1 MDRDDDKKELE
12 QQPLDQE
19 DDTAP
24 IDEQHPAPTT
34 EGEEQAEELR
44 YEATHDSHGNY
55 VLSGMY
61 RSWFISYASYVILE
75 RAVPYISDGLKP
87 VQRRILFTM
96 SQMEDRLIKVANIVG
111 QTMQLHP
118 HGDASIG
125 DALVQLGQRGLLIEC
140 QGNWGN
146 LLTGDGAAA
155 PRYIEA
161 RLTPLAKRV
170 LFSPKITDY
179 ILSYDGAN
187 MEPVHLPV
195 KFPLLLAQGA
205 EGIAVGLSSKILPHN
220 VGELLEA
227 CVSYLKGEPYQLY
240 PDFPTGGLID
250 VSKYNGGERGG
261 QVKVRARI
269 EKVDSH
275 TLAITEL
282 PYSTTTGTLIDSIL
296 KANETGKIKIKK
308 INDKTAAEA
317 NIEIQL
323 PGGVSPDKTID
334 ALYAFTSCEVSIS
347 PNCCVV
353 RDDHP
358 EFLTVSEVLA
368 DGCERTM
375 DYLRRELEIRLG
387 ELEEQHLMESLEQLF
402 ITRRIY
408 KDREFEESKSVP
420 EVIGHIRNRLED
432 VLDSFI
438 RPVTDDDLKHLLELK
453 MARILKFNK
462 EKSDTSIARL
472 EEEMADTKRRLG
484 DVRSEAIAWY
494 GSLYEDFGKKYPRK
508 TRICSFD
515 DIEAAKVAVKSEKLY
530 VDRKEGFIGT
540 GLKKAE
546 YVGDVSDIDDVI
558 VFLRSGV
565 YFITKVADK
574 SFVGKDII
582 HVARWVRGDERTIYN
597 VVYRDGKEGTSFIK
611 RFAVKTAI
619 RDREYDLTRGKPDSK
634 VLYFTANPNGEAEVI
649 KTVLRPSAK
658 KRRRKSGLI
667 FETDFADQLIKGRQ
681 ARGNILTKEPVFRI
695 SLKEEGKSTLG
706 GRDVWFDRDVF
717 RINYDERGDYL
728 GEFMGDDQ
736 ILVIL
741 EDGTV
746 YLTDFSESNHFE
758 RNILVIEQYDP
769 EKVWT
774 LAYFNSKEG
783 YTYLKRFLLEEEKL
797 RRKDTILTNEE
808 DTVILITDEPYARVE
823 VQYEDDTTEEIEAE
837 DFIGVKGVRA
847 KGKRISTNPVRQVTE
862 LEPLRQPEETDEGED
877 PEEDT
882 DEKTDEAT
890 ARAEEEA
897 RVIEEV
903 TRQQRLRFEDDDED
917 E

>member
-1 MDRDDDKKELE
+1 MT
-12 QQPLDQE
+12 
-19 DDTAP
+19 DT
-24 IDEQHPAPTT
+24 E
-34 EGEEQAEELR
+34 EELTPTEEGAPLADDVR
-44 YEATHDSHGNY
+44 YGRTHDSHGNY

-87 VQRRILFTM
+87 VQRRILYTM

-125 DALVQLGQRGLLIEC
+125 DALVQLGQRQLLIEC

-179 ILSYDGAN
+179 VPSYDGAN
-187 MEPVHLPV
+187 QEPVNLPV

-205 EGIAVGLSSKILPHN
+205 EGIAVGLSCKILPHN
-220 VGELLEA
+220 VGELLQA
-227 CVSYLKGEPYQLY
+227 CVSYLRGEPYELY
-240 PDFPTGGLID
+240 PDFPTGGLVD
-250 VSKYNGGERGG
+250 VAKYSDGERGG

-282 PYSTTTGTLIDSIL
+282 PYSSTTGSLIDSIL

-323 PGGVSPDKTID
+323 PSGVSPDKTID
-334 ALYAFTSCEVSIS
+334 ALYAFTGCEISIS

-375 DYLRRELEIRLG
+375 GYIRAELGIRLS
-387 ELEEQHLMESLEQLF
+387 ELQEQHLLESLEQLF

-408 KDREFEESKSVP
+408 KDKDFEEAKSVP
-420 EVIGHIRNRLED
+420 EVVAHIRSRLED
-432 VLDSFI
+432 ALETFF
-438 RPVTDDDLKHLLELK
+438 RPVTDEDLKHLLELK

-462 EKSDTSIARL
+462 EKSDASIARL
-472 EEEMADTKRRLG
+472 MDEMADTERRLG
-484 DVRSEAIAWY
+484 DVRSEAISWY
-494 GSLYEDFGKKYPRK
+494 ETLYEDFGKQYPRR
-508 TRICSFD
+508 TTIRSFD

-546 YVGDVSDIDDVI
+546 YVSDVSDIDDVI

-565 YFITKVADK
+565 YFITKVSEK

-597 VVYRDGKEGTSFIK
+597 AVYRDGKEGTAFIK
-611 RFAVKTAI
+611 RFAVTTAI
-619 RDREYDLTRGKPDSK
+619 RDREYDLTRGKPESK

-667 FETDFADQLIKGRQ
+667 FETDFADLLIKGRQ

-717 RINYDERGDYL
+717 RLNYDDRGDYL
-728 GEFMGDDQ
+728 GEFMGDDK
-736 ILVIL
+736 ILVVL

-746 YLTDFSESNHFE
+746 YLTDFSDSNHFE
-758 RNILVIEQYDP
+758 RNLLVIEQYDP

-774 LAYFNSKEG
+774 LVYHNSKEG
-783 YTYLKRFLLEEEKL
+783 FTYMKRFLLEEDKL
-797 RRKDTILTNEE
+797 RKKDTILTNPD
-808 DTVILITDEPYARVE
+808 DTLLLLSDEPYARVE
-823 VQYEDDTTEEIEAE
+823 VVYEDGTTEEVEAE
-837 DFIGVKGVRA
+837 DFIAVKGVRA
-847 KGKRISTNPVRQVTE
+847 KGKRISTGTTTEVHE
-862 LEPLRQPEETDEGED
+862 LEPLKQPEDEAD
-877 PEEDT
+877 DDSDEEDT
-882 DEKTDEAT
+882 PDEEVESDMDD
-890 ARAEEEA
+890 RAEEEA
-897 RVIEEV
+897 QVIEEV
-903 TRQQRLRFEDDDED
+903 TRQQRLTFRDDDE

>member
-1 MDRDDDKKELE
+1 MDREEK
-12 QQPLDQE
+12 
-19 DDTAP
+19 
-24 IDEQHPAPTT
+24 
-34 EGEEQAEELR
+34 GEERADHLTDTEEELTPTEEEASLADDVR
-44 YEATHDSHGNY
+44 YGRTHDSHGNY

-87 VQRRILFTM
+87 VQRRILYTM

-125 DALVQLGQRGLLIEC
+125 DALVQLGQRRLLIEC

-179 ILSYDGAN
+179 VPSYDGAN
-187 MEPVHLPV
+187 EEPVNLPV

-205 EGIAVGLSSKILPHN
+205 EGIAVGLSCKILPHN
-220 VGELLEA
+220 VGELLQA
-227 CVSYLKGEPYQLY
+227 CVSYLRGEPYELY
-240 PDFPTGGLID
+240 PDFPTGGLVD
-250 VSKYNGGERGG
+250 VAKYSDGERGG

-282 PYSTTTGTLIDSIL
+282 PYSTTTGSLIDSIL

-334 ALYAFTSCEVSIS
+334 ALYAFTGCEISIS

-375 DYLRRELEIRLG
+375 GYIRAELGIRLS
-387 ELEEQHLMESLEQLF
+387 ELQEQHLLESLEQLF

-408 KDREFEESKSVP
+408 KDKDFEEAKSVP
-420 EVIGHIRNRLED
+420 EVVAHIRGRLED
-432 VLDSFI
+432 VLESFF
-438 RPVTDDDLKHLLELK
+438 RPVTDEDLKHLLELK

-462 EKSDTSIARL
+462 EKSDASIAHL
-472 EEEMADTKRRLG
+472 MDEMADTERRLG
-484 DVRSEAIAWY
+484 DVRSEAISWY
-494 GSLYEDFGKKYPRK
+494 ETLYEDFGRQYPRR
-508 TRICSFD
+508 TTIRSFD

-565 YFITKVADK
+565 YFITKVSEK

-597 VVYRDGKEGTSFIK
+597 VVYRDGKEGTAFIK
-611 RFAVKTAI
+611 RFAVTSVI
-619 RDREYDLTRGKPDSK
+619 RDREYDLTRGKAESK

-667 FETDFADQLIKGRQ
+667 FETDFADLLIKGRQ

-717 RINYDERGDYL
+717 RLNYDDRGDYL
-728 GEFMGDDQ
+728 GEFMGDDK
-736 ILVIL
+736 ILVVL

-746 YLTDFSESNHFE
+746 YLTDFSDSNHFE
-758 RNILVIEQYDP
+758 RNLLVIEQYDP

-774 LAYFNSKEG
+774 LVYHNSKEG
-783 YTYLKRFLLEEEKL
+783 FTYLKRFLLEEDKL
-797 RRKDTILTNEE
+797 RKKDTILTNPD
-808 DTVILITDEPYARVE
+808 DTLLLLSDEPYARVE
-823 VQYEDDTTEEIEAE
+823 VVYEDETTEEVEAE
-837 DFIGVKGVRA
+837 DFIAVKGVRA
-847 KGKRISTNPVRQVTE
+847 KGKRISTGTVTEVHE
-862 LEPLRQPEETDEGED
+862 LEPLKQPEDEGD
-877 PEEDT
+877 DDSDEEDT
-882 DEKTDEAT
+882 PDEEVESDMDD
-890 ARAEEEA
+890 RAEEEA
-897 RVIEEV
+897 QVIEEV
-903 TRQQRLRFEDDDED
+903 TRQQRLTFRDDDE

>member
-1 MDRDDDKKELE
+1 MDREEK
-12 QQPLDQE
+12 
-19 DDTAP
+19 
-24 IDEQHPAPTT
+24 
-34 EGEEQAEELR
+34 GEERADHLTDTEEGLTPPEEGAPLADDVR
-44 YEATHDSHGNY
+44 YGRTHDSHGNY

-87 VQRRILFTM
+87 VQRRILYTM

-125 DALVQLGQRGLLIEC
+125 DALVQLGQRQLLIEC

-179 ILSYDGAN
+179 VPSYDGAN
-187 MEPVHLPV
+187 EEPVNLPV

-205 EGIAVGLSSKILPHN
+205 EGIAVGLSCKILPHN
-220 VGELLEA
+220 VGELLQA
-227 CVSYLKGEPYQLY
+227 CVSYLRGEPYELY
-240 PDFPTGGLID
+240 PDFPTGGLVD
-250 VSKYNGGERGG
+250 VAKYSDGERGG

-282 PYSTTTGTLIDSIL
+282 PYSSTTGSLIDSIL

-323 PGGVSPDKTID
+323 PSGVSPDKTID
-334 ALYAFTSCEVSIS
+334 ALYAFTGCEISIS

-375 DYLRRELEIRLG
+375 GYIRAELGIRLS
-387 ELEEQHLMESLEQLF
+387 ELQEQHLLESLEQLF

-408 KDREFEESKSVP
+408 KDKDFEEAKSVP
-420 EVIGHIRNRLED
+420 EVVAHIRSRLED
-432 VLDSFI
+432 ALETFF
-438 RPVTDDDLKHLLELK
+438 RPVTDEDLKHLLELK

-462 EKSDTSIARL
+462 EKSDASIARL
-472 EEEMADTKRRLG
+472 MDEMADTERRLG
-484 DVRSEAIAWY
+484 DVRSEAISWY
-494 GSLYEDFGKKYPRK
+494 ETLYEDFGKQYPRR
-508 TRICSFD
+508 TTIRSFD

-546 YVGDVSDIDDVI
+546 YVSDVSDIDDVI

-565 YFITKVADK
+565 YFITKVSEK

-597 VVYRDGKEGTSFIK
+597 AVYRDGKEGTSFIK
-611 RFAVKTAI
+611 RFAVTTAI
-619 RDREYDLTRGKPDSK
+619 RDREYDLTRGKPESK

-667 FETDFADQLIKGRQ
+667 FETDFADLLIKGRQ

-717 RINYDERGDYL
+717 RLNYDDRGDYL
-728 GEFMGDDQ
+728 GEFMGDDK
-736 ILVIL
+736 ILVVL

-746 YLTDFSESNHFE
+746 YLTDFSDSNHFE
-758 RNILVIEQYDP
+758 RNLLVIEQYDP

-774 LAYFNSKEG
+774 LVYHNSKEG
-783 YTYLKRFLLEEEKL
+783 FTYMKRFLLEEDKL
-797 RRKDTILTNEE
+797 RKKDTILTNPD
-808 DTVILITDEPYARVE
+808 DTLLLLSDEPYARVE
-823 VQYEDDTTEEIEAE
+823 VVYEDGTTEEVEAE
-837 DFIGVKGVRA
+837 DFIAVKGVRA
-847 KGKRISTNPVRQVTE
+847 KGKRVSTGTVTEVHE
-862 LEPLRQPEETDEGED
+862 LEPLKQPEDEAD
-877 PEEDT
+877 DDSDEEDT
-882 DEKTDEAT
+882 PDEEVESDMDD
-890 ARAEEEA
+890 RAEEEA
-897 RVIEEV
+897 QVIEEV
-903 TRQQRLRFEDDDED
+903 TRQQRLTFRDDDE

>member
-1 MDRDDDKKELE
+1 MDREEK
-12 QQPLDQE
+12 
-19 DDTAP
+19 
-24 IDEQHPAPTT
+24 
-34 EGEEQAEELR
+34 GEERADHLTDTEEGLTPTEEGAPLADDVR
-44 YEATHDSHGNY
+44 YGRTHDSHGNY

-87 VQRRILFTM
+87 VQRRILYTM

-125 DALVQLGQRGLLIEC
+125 DALVQLGQRQLLIEC

-179 ILSYDGAN
+179 VPSYDGAN
-187 MEPVHLPV
+187 EEPVNLPV

-205 EGIAVGLSSKILPHN
+205 EGIAVGLSCKILPHN
-220 VGELLEA
+220 VGELLQA
-227 CVSYLKGEPYQLY
+227 CVSYLRGEPYELY
-240 PDFPTGGLID
+240 PDFPTGGLVD
-250 VSKYNGGERGG
+250 VAKYSDGERGG

-282 PYSTTTGTLIDSIL
+282 PYSSTTGSLIDSIL

-323 PGGVSPDKTID
+323 PSGVSPDKTID
-334 ALYAFTSCEVSIS
+334 ALYAFTGCEISIS

-375 DYLRRELEIRLG
+375 SYIRAELGIRLS
-387 ELEEQHLMESLEQLF
+387 ELQEQHLLESLEQLF

-408 KDREFEESKSVP
+408 KDKDFEEAKSVP
-420 EVIGHIRNRLED
+420 EVVEHIRSRLED
-432 VLDSFI
+432 ALETFF
-438 RPVTDDDLKHLLELK
+438 RPVTDEDLKHLLELK

-462 EKSDTSIARL
+462 EKSDASIARL
-472 EEEMADTKRRLG
+472 MDEMADTERRLG
-484 DVRSEAIAWY
+484 DVRSEAISWY
-494 GSLYEDFGKKYPRK
+494 ETLYEDFGKQYPRR
-508 TRICSFD
+508 TTIRSFD

-546 YVGDVSDIDDVI
+546 YVSDVSDIDDVI

-565 YFITKVADK
+565 YFITKVSEK

-597 VVYRDGKEGTSFIK
+597 AVYRDGKEGTAFIK
-611 RFAVKTAI
+611 RFAVTTAI

-667 FETDFADQLIKGRQ
+667 FETDFADLLIKGRQ

-717 RINYDERGDYL
+717 RLNYDDRGDYL
-728 GEFMGDDQ
+728 GEFMGDDK
-736 ILVIL
+736 ILVVL
-741 EDGTV
+741 EDGMV
-746 YLTDFSESNHFE
+746 YLTDFSDSNHFE
-758 RNILVIEQYDP
+758 RNLLVIEQYDP

-774 LAYFNSKEG
+774 LVYHNSKEG
-783 YTYLKRFLLEEEKL
+783 FTYMKRFLLEEDKL
-797 RRKDTILTNEE
+797 RKKDTILTNPD
-808 DTVILITDEPYARVE
+808 DTLLLLSDEPYARVE
-823 VQYEDDTTEEIEAE
+823 VVYEDGTTEEVEAE
-837 DFIGVKGVRA
+837 DFIAVKGVRA
-847 KGKRISTNPVRQVTE
+847 KGKRVSTGTITEVHE
-862 LEPLRQPEETDEGED
+862 LEPLKQPEDEGD
-877 PEEDT
+877 DDSDEEDT
-882 DEKTDEAT
+882 SDEEVESDMDD
-890 ARAEEEA
+890 RAEEEA
-897 RVIEEV
+897 QVIEEV
-903 TRQQRLRFEDDDED
+903 TRQQRLTFRDDDE

>member
-1 MDRDDDKKELE
+1 MDREEK
-12 QQPLDQE
+12 
-19 DDTAP
+19 
-24 IDEQHPAPTT
+24 
-34 EGEEQAEELR
+34 GEERADHLTDTEEEELTPTEEEASLTDDVR
-44 YEATHDSHGNY
+44 YGRTHDSHGNY

-87 VQRRILFTM
+87 VQRRILYTM

-125 DALVQLGQRGLLIEC
+125 DALVQLGQRQLLIEC

-179 ILSYDGAN
+179 VPSYDGAN
-187 MEPVHLPV
+187 EEPVNLPV

-205 EGIAVGLSSKILPHN
+205 EGIAVGLSCKILPHN
-220 VGELLEA
+220 VGELLQA
-227 CVSYLKGEPYQLY
+227 CVSYLRGEPYELY
-240 PDFPTGGLID
+240 PDFPTGGLVD
-250 VSKYNGGERGG
+250 VAKYSDGERGG

-269 EKVDSH
+269 EKVDSR

-282 PYSTTTGTLIDSIL
+282 PYSSTTGSLIDSIL

-323 PGGVSPDKTID
+323 PSGVSPDKTID
-334 ALYAFTSCEVSIS
+334 ALYAFTGCEISIS

-375 DYLRRELEIRLG
+375 SYIRAELGIRLS
-387 ELEEQHLMESLEQLF
+387 ELQEQHLLESLEQLF

-408 KDREFEESKSVP
+408 QDKDFEEAKSVP
-420 EVIGHIRNRLED
+420 EVVAHIRSRLED
-432 VLDSFI
+432 ALETFF
-438 RPVTDDDLKHLLELK
+438 RPVTDEDLKHLLELK

-462 EKSDTSIARL
+462 EKSDASIARL
-472 EEEMADTKRRLG
+472 MDEMADTERRLG
-484 DVRSEAIAWY
+484 DVRSEAISWY
-494 GSLYEDFGKKYPRK
+494 ETLYEDFWKQYPRR
-508 TRICSFD
+508 TTIRSFD

-546 YVGDVSDIDDVI
+546 FVSDVSDIDDVI

-565 YFITKVADK
+565 YFITKVSEK

-597 VVYRDGKEGTSFIK
+597 AVYRDGKEGTAFIK
-611 RFAVKTAI
+611 RFAVTTAI

-667 FETDFADQLIKGRQ
+667 FETDFADLLIKGRQ

-717 RINYDERGDYL
+717 RLNYDDRGDYL
-728 GEFMGDDQ
+728 GEFMGDDK
-736 ILVIL
+736 ILVVL

-746 YLTDFSESNHFE
+746 YLTDFSDSNHFE
-758 RNILVIEQYDP
+758 RNLLVIEQYDP

-774 LAYFNSKEG
+774 LVYHNSKEG
-783 YTYLKRFLLEEEKL
+783 FTYLKRFLLEEDKL
-797 RRKDTILTNEE
+797 RKKDTILTNPD
-808 DTVILITDEPYARVE
+808 DTLLLLSDEPYARVE
-823 VQYEDDTTEEIEAE
+823 VVYEDGTTEEVEAE
-837 DFIGVKGVRA
+837 DFIAVKGVRA
-847 KGKRISTNPVRQVTE
+847 KGKRISTGTTTEVHE
-862 LEPLRQPEETDEGED
+862 LEPLKQPEDEAD
-877 PEEDT
+877 NDSDEEDT
-882 DEKTDEAT
+882 PDEEVESDMDD
-890 ARAEEEA
+890 RAEEEA
-897 RVIEEV
+897 QVIEEV
-903 TRQQRLRFEDDDED
+903 TRQQRLTFRDDDE

>member
-1 MDRDDDKKELE
+1 MDREDKGEERADHLT
-12 QQPLDQE
+12 
-19 DDTAP
+19 DT
-24 IDEQHPAPTT
+24 EEGLAPTE
-34 EGEEQAEELR
+34 EGAPLADEVR
-44 YEATHDSHGNY
+44 YGRTHDSHGNY

-87 VQRRILFTM
+87 VQRRILYTM

-125 DALVQLGQRGLLIEC
+125 DALVQLGQRRLLIEC

-179 ILSYDGAN
+179 VPSYDGAN
-187 MEPVHLPV
+187 EEPVNLPV

-205 EGIAVGLSSKILPHN
+205 EGIAVGLSCKILPHN
-220 VGELLEA
+220 VGELLQA
-227 CVSYLKGEPYQLY
+227 CVSYLRGEPYELY
-240 PDFPTGGLID
+240 PDFPTGGLVD
-250 VSKYNGGERGG
+250 VAKYSDGERGG

-282 PYSTTTGTLIDSIL
+282 PYSTTTGSLIDSIL

-334 ALYAFTSCEVSIS
+334 ALYAFTGCEISIS

-375 DYLRRELEIRLG
+375 GYIRAELGIRLS
-387 ELEEQHLMESLEQLF
+387 ELQEQHLLESLEQLF

-408 KDREFEESKSVP
+408 KDKDFEEAKSVP
-420 EVIGHIRNRLED
+420 EVVAHIRGRLED
-432 VLDSFI
+432 VLESFF
-438 RPVTDDDLKHLLELK
+438 RPVTDEDLKHLLELK

-462 EKSDTSIARL
+462 EKSDASIAHL
-472 EEEMADTKRRLG
+472 MDEMADTERRLR
-484 DVRSEAIAWY
+484 DVRSEAISWY
-494 GSLYEDFGKKYPRK
+494 ETLYEDFGRQYPRR
-508 TRICSFD
+508 TTIRSFD

-565 YFITKVADK
+565 YFITKVSEK

-597 VVYRDGKEGTSFIK
+597 VVYRDGKEGTAFIK
-611 RFAVKTAI
+611 RFAVTSVI
-619 RDREYDLTRGKPDSK
+619 RDREYDLTRGKPESK

-667 FETDFADQLIKGRQ
+667 FETDFADLLIKGRQ

-717 RINYDERGDYL
+717 RLNYDERGDYL
-728 GEFMGDDQ
+728 GEFMGDDKL
-736 ILVIL
+736 LVVL
-741 EDGTV
+741 DDGTV
-746 YLTDFSESNHFE
+746 YLSDFSDSNHFE

-774 LAYFNSKEG
+774 LVYHNSKEG
-783 YTYLKRFLLEEEKL
+783 YSYLKRFLLEEDKL
-797 RRKDTILTNEE
+797 RRKDSILTNPD
-808 DTVILITDEPYARVE
+808 DTLLLLSDEPYARVE
-823 VQYEDDTTEEIEAE
+823 VVYEEGPAEEIEAE
-837 DFIGVKGVRA
+837 DFIAVKGVRA
-847 KGKRISTNPVRQVTE
+847 KGKRISTATVTEVRE
-862 LEPLRQPEETDEGED
+862 LEPLRRPEDEEGDDDPDDEETSDGE
-877 PEEDT
+877 
-882 DEKTDEAT
+882 EAPDVDD
-890 ARAEEEA
+890 RAEEEA
-897 RVIEEV
+897 QVIEEV
-903 TRQQRLRFEDDDED
+903 TRQQRLAFKDEED

>member
-1 MDRDDDKKELE
+1 MDREEK
-12 QQPLDQE
+12 
-19 DDTAP
+19 
-24 IDEQHPAPTT
+24 
-34 EGEEQAEELR
+34 GEERADHLTDTEEELTPTEEGAPLADEVR
-44 YEATHDSHGNY
+44 YGRTHDSHGNY

-87 VQRRILFTM
+87 VQRRILYTM

-125 DALVQLGQRGLLIEC
+125 DALVQLGQRQLLIEC

-179 ILSYDGAN
+179 VPSYDGAN
-187 MEPVHLPV
+187 EEPVNLPV

-205 EGIAVGLSSKILPHN
+205 EGIAVGLSCKILPHN
-220 VGELLEA
+220 VGELLQA
-227 CVSYLKGEPYQLY
+227 CVSYLRGEPYELY
-240 PDFPTGGLID
+240 PDFPTGGLVD
-250 VSKYNGGERGG
+250 VAKYSDGERGG

-282 PYSTTTGTLIDSIL
+282 PYSSTTGSLIDSIL

-323 PGGVSPDKTID
+323 PSGVSPDKTID
-334 ALYAFTSCEVSIS
+334 ALYAFTGCEISIS

-375 DYLRRELEIRLG
+375 SYIRAELGIRLS
-387 ELEEQHLMESLEQLF
+387 ELQEQHLLESLEQLF

-408 KDREFEESKSVP
+408 KDKDFEEAKSVP
-420 EVIGHIRNRLED
+420 EVVAHIRSRLED
-432 VLDSFI
+432 ALETFF
-438 RPVTDDDLKHLLELK
+438 RPVTDEDLKHLLELK

-462 EKSDTSIARL
+462 EKSNASIARL
-472 EEEMADTKRRLG
+472 MDEMADTERRLG
-484 DVRSEAIAWY
+484 DVRSEAISWY
-494 GSLYEDFGKKYPRK
+494 ETLYENFGKQYPRR
-508 TRICSFD
+508 TTIRSFD

-546 YVGDVSDIDDVI
+546 YVSDVSDIDDVI

-565 YFITKVADK
+565 YFITKVSEK

-597 VVYRDGKEGTSFIK
+597 AVYRDGKEGTAFIK
-611 RFAVKTAI
+611 RFAVTTAI

-667 FETDFADQLIKGRQ
+667 FETDFADLLIKGRQ

-717 RINYDERGDYL
+717 RLNYDDRGDYL
-728 GEFMGDDQ
+728 GEFMGDDK
-736 ILVIL
+736 ILVVL

-746 YLTDFSESNHFE
+746 YLTDFSDSNHFE
-758 RNILVIEQYDP
+758 RNLLVIEQYDP

-774 LAYFNSKEG
+774 LVYHNSKEG
-783 YTYLKRFLLEEEKL
+783 FTYMKRFLLEEDKL
-797 RRKDTILTNEE
+797 RKKDTILTNPD
-808 DTVILITDEPYARVE
+808 DTLLLLTDEPYARVE
-823 VQYEDDTTEEIEAE
+823 VVYEDGTTEEVEAE
-837 DFIGVKGVRA
+837 DFIAVKGVRA
-847 KGKRISTNPVRQVTE
+847 KGKRVSTGTVTEVHE
-862 LEPLRQPEETDEGED
+862 LEPLKQPEDEAD
-877 PEEDT
+877 DDSDEEDT
-882 DEKTDEAT
+882 PDEEVESDMDD
-890 ARAEEEA
+890 RAEEEA
-897 RVIEEV
+897 QVIEEV
-903 TRQQRLRFEDDDED
+903 TRQQRLTFRDDDE

>member
-1 MDRDDDKKELE
+1 MDREDKGEERADHLT
-12 QQPLDQE
+12 
-19 DDTAP
+19 DT
-24 IDEQHPAPTT
+24 EEGLAPTE
-34 EGEEQAEELR
+34 EGAPLADEVR
-44 YEATHDSHGNY
+44 YGRTHDSHGNY

-87 VQRRILFTM
+87 VQRRILYTM

-125 DALVQLGQRGLLIEC
+125 DALVQLGQRRLLIEC

-179 ILSYDGAN
+179 VPSYDGAN
-187 MEPVHLPV
+187 EEPVNLPV

-205 EGIAVGLSSKILPHN
+205 EGIAVGLSCKILPHN
-220 VGELLEA
+220 VGELLQA
-227 CVSYLKGEPYQLY
+227 CVSYLRGEPYELY
-240 PDFPTGGLID
+240 PDFPTGGLVD
-250 VSKYNGGERGG
+250 VAKYSDGERGG

-282 PYSTTTGTLIDSIL
+282 PYSTTTGSLIDSIL

-334 ALYAFTSCEVSIS
+334 ALYAFTGCEISIS

-358 EFLTVSEVLA
+358 EFLTVSEVLV
-368 DGCERTM
+368 DGCKRTM
-375 DYLRRELEIRLG
+375 GYIRAELGIRLS
-387 ELEEQHLMESLEQLF
+387 ELQEQHLLESLEQLF

-408 KDREFEESKSVP
+408 KDKDFEEAKSVP
-420 EVIGHIRNRLED
+420 EVVAHIRGRLED
-432 VLDSFI
+432 VLETFF

-462 EKSDTSIARL
+462 EKSDASIAHL
-472 EEEMADTKRRLG
+472 MDEMADTERRLG
-484 DVRSEAIAWY
+484 DVRSEAISWY
-494 GSLYEDFGKKYPRK
+494 ETLFEDFGRQYPRR
-508 TRICSFD
+508 TTIRSFD

-565 YFITKVADK
+565 YFITKVSEK

-597 VVYRDGKEGTSFIK
+597 AVYRDGKEGTSFIK
-611 RFAVKTAI
+611 RFAVTTAI

-667 FETDFADQLIKGRQ
+667 FETDFADLLIKGRQ

-717 RINYDERGDYL
+717 RLNYDERGDYL
-728 GEFMGDDQ
+728 GEFMGDDKL
-736 ILVIL
+736 LVVL
-741 EDGTV
+741 DDGTV
-746 YLTDFSESNHFE
+746 YLSDFSDSNHFE

-774 LAYFNSKEG
+774 LAYHNSKEG
-783 YTYLKRFLLEEEKL
+783 YTYLKRFLLEEDKL
-797 RRKDTILTNEE
+797 RRKDSILTNPD
-808 DTVILITDEPYARVE
+808 DTLLLLSDEPYARVE
-823 VQYEDDTTEEIEAE
+823 VVYEEGPAEEIEAE
-837 DFIGVKGVRA
+837 DFIAVKGVRA
-847 KGKRISTNPVRQVTE
+847 KGKRISTATVTEVRE
-862 LEPLRQPEETDEGED
+862 LEPLRRPEDEEGDDEPDEEDAPDGEETSDVD
-877 PEEDT
+877 D
-882 DEKTDEAT
+882 
-890 ARAEEEA
+890 RAEEEA
-897 RVIEEV
+897 QVIEEV
-903 TRQQRLRFEDDDED
+903 TRQQRLTFKDDED
-917 E
+917 A

>member
-1 MDRDDDKKELE
+1 MDREEK
-12 QQPLDQE
+12 
-19 DDTAP
+19 
-24 IDEQHPAPTT
+24 
-34 EGEEQAEELR
+34 GEERADHLTDTEEGLTPTEEGAPLADDMR
-44 YEATHDSHGNY
+44 YGRTHDSHGNY

-87 VQRRILFTM
+87 VQRRILYTM

-125 DALVQLGQRGLLIEC
+125 DALVQLGQRQLLIEC

-179 ILSYDGAN
+179 VPSYDGAN
-187 MEPVHLPV
+187 EEPVNLPV

-205 EGIAVGLSSKILPHN
+205 EGIAVGLSCKILPHN
-220 VGELLEA
+220 VGELLQA
-227 CVSYLKGEPYQLY
+227 CVSYLRGEPYELY
-240 PDFPTGGLID
+240 PDFPTGGLVD
-250 VSKYNGGERGG
+250 VAKYSDGERGG

-282 PYSTTTGTLIDSIL
+282 PYSSTTGSLIDSIL

-323 PGGVSPDKTID
+323 PSGVSPDKTID
-334 ALYAFTSCEVSIS
+334 ALYAFTGCEISIS

-375 DYLRRELEIRLG
+375 SYIRAELGIRLS
-387 ELEEQHLMESLEQLF
+387 ELQEQHLLESLEQLF

-408 KDREFEESKSVP
+408 KDKDFEEAKSVP
-420 EVIGHIRNRLED
+420 EVVAHIRSRLED
-432 VLDSFI
+432 ALETFF
-438 RPVTDDDLKHLLELK
+438 RPVTDEDLKHLLELK

-462 EKSDTSIARL
+462 EKSDASIARL
-472 EEEMADTKRRLG
+472 MDEMADTERRLG
-484 DVRSEAIAWY
+484 DVRSEAISWY
-494 GSLYEDFGKKYPRK
+494 ETLYEDFGKQYPRR
-508 TRICSFD
+508 TTIRSFD

-546 YVGDVSDIDDVI
+546 YVSDVSDIDDVI

-565 YFITKVADK
+565 YFITKVSEK

-597 VVYRDGKEGTSFIK
+597 AVYRDGKEGTAFIK
-611 RFAVKTAI
+611 RFAVTTAI

-667 FETDFADQLIKGRQ
+667 FETDFADLLIKGRQ
-681 ARGNILTKEPVFRI
+681 ARGNILTKQPVFRI

-717 RINYDERGDYL
+717 RLNYDDRGDYL
-728 GEFMGDDQ
+728 GEFMGDDK
-736 ILVIL
+736 ILVVL

-746 YLTDFSESNHFE
+746 YLTDFSDSNHFE
-758 RNILVIEQYDP
+758 RNLLVIEQYDP

-774 LAYFNSKEG
+774 LVYHNSKEG
-783 YTYLKRFLLEEEKL
+783 FTYMKRFLLEEDKL
-797 RRKDTILTNEE
+797 RKKDTILTNPD
-808 DTVILITDEPYARVE
+808 DTLLLLSDEPYARVE
-823 VQYEDDTTEEIEAE
+823 VVYEDGTTEEVEAE
-837 DFIGVKGVRA
+837 DFIAVKGVRA
-847 KGKRISTNPVRQVTE
+847 KGKRVSTGTVTEVHE
-862 LEPLRQPEETDEGED
+862 LEPLKQPEDEAD
-877 PEEDT
+877 DDSDEEDT
-882 DEKTDEAT
+882 PDEEVESDMDD
-890 ARAEEEA
+890 RAEEEA
-897 RVIEEV
+897 QVIEEV
-903 TRQQRLRFEDDDED
+903 TRQQRLTFRDDDE

>member
-1 MDRDDDKKELE
+1 MDREEK
-12 QQPLDQE
+12 
-19 DDTAP
+19 
-24 IDEQHPAPTT
+24 
-34 EGEEQAEELR
+34 GEERADHLTDTEEELTPTEEEASLADDVR
-44 YEATHDSHGNY
+44 YGRTHDSHGNY

-87 VQRRILFTM
+87 VQRRILYTM

-125 DALVQLGQRGLLIEC
+125 DALVQLGQRQLLIEC

-179 ILSYDGAN
+179 VPSYDGAN
-187 MEPVHLPV
+187 EEPVNLPV

-205 EGIAVGLSSKILPHN
+205 EGIAVGLSCKILPHN
-220 VGELLEA
+220 VGELLQA
-227 CVSYLKGEPYQLY
+227 CVSYLRGEPYQLY
-240 PDFPTGGLID
+240 PDFPTGGLVD
-250 VSKYNGGERGG
+250 VARYSDGERGG

-282 PYSTTTGTLIDSIL
+282 PYSSTTGSLIDSIL

-323 PGGVSPDKTID
+323 PSGVSPDKTID
-334 ALYAFTSCEVSIS
+334 ALYAFTGCEISIS

-375 DYLRRELEIRLG
+375 SYIRAELGIRLS
-387 ELEEQHLMESLEQLF
+387 ELQEQHLLESLEQLF

-408 KDREFEESKSVP
+408 KDKDFEEAKSVP
-420 EVIGHIRNRLED
+420 EVVAHIRSRLED
-432 VLDSFI
+432 ALETFF
-438 RPVTDDDLKHLLELK
+438 RPVTDEDLKHLLELK

-462 EKSDTSIARL
+462 EKSDASIARL
-472 EEEMADTKRRLG
+472 MDEMADTERRLG
-484 DVRSEAIAWY
+484 DVRSEAISWY
-494 GSLYEDFGKKYPRK
+494 ETLYEDFGKQYPRR
-508 TRICSFD
+508 TTIRSFD

-546 YVGDVSDIDDVI
+546 YVSDVSDIDDVI

-565 YFITKVADK
+565 YFITKVSEK

-597 VVYRDGKEGTSFIK
+597 AVYRDGKEGTAFIK
-611 RFAVKTAI
+611 RFAVTTAI

-667 FETDFADQLIKGRQ
+667 FETDFADLLIKGRQ

-717 RINYDERGDYL
+717 RLNYDDRGDYL
-728 GEFMGDDQ
+728 GEFMGDDK
-736 ILVIL
+736 ILVVL

-746 YLTDFSESNHFE
+746 YLTDFSDSNHFE
-758 RNILVIEQYDP
+758 RNLLVIEQYDP

-774 LAYFNSKEG
+774 LVYHNSKEG
-783 YTYLKRFLLEEEKL
+783 FTYLKRFLLEEDKL
-797 RRKDTILTNEE
+797 RKKDTILTNPD
-808 DTVILITDEPYARVE
+808 DTLLLLSDEPYARVE
-823 VQYEDDTTEEIEAE
+823 VVYEDETTEEVEAE
-837 DFIGVKGVRA
+837 DFIAVKGVRA
-847 KGKRISTNPVRQVTE
+847 KGKRISTGTTTEVHE
-862 LEPLRQPEETDEGED
+862 LEPLKQPEDEAD
-877 PEEDT
+877 DDSDEEDT
-882 DEKTDEAT
+882 LDEEVESDMDD
-890 ARAEEEA
+890 RAEEEA
-897 RVIEEV
+897 QVIEEV
-903 TRQQRLRFEDDDED
+903 TRQQRLTFRDDDE

>member
-1 MDRDDDKKELE
+1 MDREDKGEERADHLT
-12 QQPLDQE
+12 
-19 DDTAP
+19 DT
-24 IDEQHPAPTT
+24 EEGLAPTE
-34 EGEEQAEELR
+34 EGAPLADEVR
-44 YEATHDSHGNY
+44 YGRTHDSHGNY

-87 VQRRILFTM
+87 VQRRILYTM

-125 DALVQLGQRGLLIEC
+125 DALVQLGQRRLLIEC

-179 ILSYDGAN
+179 VPSYDGAN
-187 MEPVHLPV
+187 EEPVNLPV

-205 EGIAVGLSSKILPHN
+205 EGIAVGLSCKILPHN
-220 VGELLEA
+220 VGELLQA
-227 CVSYLKGEPYQLY
+227 CVSYLRGEPYELY
-240 PDFPTGGLID
+240 PDFPTGGLVD
-250 VSKYNGGERGG
+250 VAKYSDGERGG

-282 PYSTTTGTLIDSIL
+282 PYSTTTGSLIDSIL

-334 ALYAFTSCEVSIS
+334 ALYAFTGCEISIS

-375 DYLRRELEIRLG
+375 GYIRAELGIRLS
-387 ELEEQHLMESLEQLF
+387 ELQEQHLLESLEQLF

-408 KDREFEESKSVP
+408 KDKDFEEAKSVS
-420 EVIGHIRNRLED
+420 EVVAHIRGRLED
-432 VLDSFI
+432 VLETFF
-438 RPVTDDDLKHLLELK
+438 RPVTDEDLKHLLELK

-462 EKSDTSIARL
+462 EKSDASIAHL
-472 EEEMADTKRRLG
+472 MDEMADTERRLG
-484 DVRSEAIAWY
+484 DVRSEAISWY
-494 GSLYEDFGKKYPRK
+494 ETLYEDFGRQYPRR
-508 TRICSFD
+508 TTIRSFD

-565 YFITKVADK
+565 YFITKVSEK

-597 VVYRDGKEGTSFIK
+597 VVYRDGKEGTAFIK
-611 RFAVKTAI
+611 RFAVTSVI
-619 RDREYDLTRGKPDSK
+619 RDREYDLTRGKAESK

-667 FETDFADQLIKGRQ
+667 FETDFADLLIKGRQ

-717 RINYDERGDYL
+717 RLNYDERGDYL
-728 GEFMGDDQ
+728 GEFMGDDKL
-736 ILVIL
+736 LVVL
-741 EDGTV
+741 DDGTV
-746 YLTDFSESNHFE
+746 YLSDFSDSNHFE

-774 LAYFNSKEG
+774 LVYHNSKEG
-783 YTYLKRFLLEEEKL
+783 YTYLKRFLLEEDKL
-797 RRKDTILTNEE
+797 RRKDTILTNPD
-808 DTVILITDEPYARVE
+808 DTLLLLSDEPYARVE
-823 VQYEDDTTEEIEAE
+823 VVYEEGPAEEIEAE
-837 DFIGVKGVRA
+837 DFIAVKGVRA
-847 KGKRISTNPVRQVTE
+847 KGKRISTATVTEVRE
-862 LEPLRQPEETDEGED
+862 LEPLRRPEDEEGDDEPDDEETSDGE
-877 PEEDT
+877 ETT
-882 DEKTDEAT
+882 DVDD
-890 ARAEEEA
+890 RAEEEA
-897 RVIEEV
+897 QVIEEV
-903 TRQQRLRFEDDDED
+903 TRQQRLAFKDEED

>member
-1 MDRDDDKKELE
+1 MDREDKGEERADHLT
-12 QQPLDQE
+12 
-19 DDTAP
+19 DT
-24 IDEQHPAPTT
+24 EEGLAPTE
-34 EGEEQAEELR
+34 EGAPLADEVR
-44 YEATHDSHGNY
+44 YGRTHDSHGNY

-87 VQRRILFTM
+87 VQRRILYTM

-125 DALVQLGQRGLLIEC
+125 DALVQLGQRCLLIEC

-179 ILSYDGAN
+179 VPSYDGAN
-187 MEPVHLPV
+187 EEPVNLPV

-205 EGIAVGLSSKILPHN
+205 EGIAVGLSCKILPHN
-220 VGELLEA
+220 VGELLQA
-227 CVSYLKGEPYQLY
+227 CVSYLRGEPYELY
-240 PDFPTGGLID
+240 PDFPTGGLVD
-250 VSKYNGGERGG
+250 VAKYSDGERGG

-282 PYSTTTGTLIDSIL
+282 PYSTTTGSLIDSIL

-334 ALYAFTSCEVSIS
+334 ALYAFTGCEISIS

-375 DYLRRELEIRLG
+375 GYIRAELGIRLS
-387 ELEEQHLMESLEQLF
+387 ELQEQHLLESLEQLF

-408 KDREFEESKSVP
+408 KDKDFEEAKSVP
-420 EVIGHIRNRLED
+420 EVVAHIRGRLED
-432 VLDSFI
+432 VLETFF
-438 RPVTDDDLKHLLELK
+438 RPVTDEDLKHLLELK

-462 EKSDTSIARL
+462 EKSDASIAHL
-472 EEEMADTKRRLG
+472 MDEMADTERRLG
-484 DVRSEAIAWY
+484 DVRSEAISWY
-494 GSLYEDFGKKYPRK
+494 ETLYEDFGRQYPRR
-508 TRICSFD
+508 TTIRSFD

-565 YFITKVADK
+565 YFITKVSEK

-597 VVYRDGKEGTSFIK
+597 VVYRDGKEGTAFIK
-611 RFAVKTAI
+611 RFAVTSVI
-619 RDREYDLTRGKPDSK
+619 RDREYDLTRGKAESK

-667 FETDFADQLIKGRQ
+667 FETDFADLLIKGRQ

-717 RINYDERGDYL
+717 RLNYDERGDYL
-728 GEFMGDDQ
+728 GEFMGDDKL
-736 ILVIL
+736 LVVL
-741 EDGTV
+741 DDGTV
-746 YLTDFSESNHFE
+746 YLSDFSDSNHFE

-774 LAYFNSKEG
+774 LAYHNSKEG
-783 YTYLKRFLLEEEKL
+783 YTYLKRFLLEEDKL
-797 RRKDTILTNEE
+797 RRKDSILTNPD
-808 DTVILITDEPYARVE
+808 DTLLLLSDEPYARVE
-823 VQYEDDTTEEIEAE
+823 VVYEEGPAEEIEAE
-837 DFIGVKGVRA
+837 DFIAVKGVRA
-847 KGKRISTNPVRQVTE
+847 KGKRISTATVTEVRE
-862 LEPLRQPEETDEGED
+862 LEPLRRPEDEEGDDEPDDEETSDGE
-877 PEEDT
+877 ETT
-882 DEKTDEAT
+882 DVDD
-890 ARAEEEA
+890 RAEEEA
-897 RVIEEV
+897 QVIEEV
-903 TRQQRLRFEDDDED
+903 TRQQRLAFKDEED

>member
-1 MDRDDDKKELE
+1 MDREEK
-12 QQPLDQE
+12 
-19 DDTAP
+19 
-24 IDEQHPAPTT
+24 
-34 EGEEQAEELR
+34 GEERAGHLTDTEEGLTPTEEGAPLADDVR
-44 YEATHDSHGNY
+44 YGRTHDSHGNY

-87 VQRRILFTM
+87 VQRRILYTM

-125 DALVQLGQRGLLIEC
+125 DALVQLGQRQLLIEC

-179 ILSYDGAN
+179 IPSYDGAN
-187 MEPVHLPV
+187 EEPVNLPV

-205 EGIAVGLSSKILPHN
+205 EGIAVGLSCKILPHN
-220 VGELLEA
+220 VGELLQA
-227 CVSYLKGEPYQLY
+227 CVSYLRGEPYELY
-240 PDFPTGGLID
+240 PDFPTGGLVD
-250 VSKYNGGERGG
+250 VAKYSDGERGG

-282 PYSTTTGTLIDSIL
+282 PYSSTTGSLIDSIL

-323 PGGVSPDKTID
+323 PSGVSPDKTID
-334 ALYAFTSCEVSIS
+334 ALYAFTGCEISIS

-375 DYLRRELEIRLG
+375 GYIRAELGIRLS
-387 ELEEQHLMESLEQLF
+387 ELQEQHLLESLEQLF

-408 KDREFEESKSVP
+408 KDKDFEEAKSVP
-420 EVIGHIRNRLED
+420 EVVAHIRSRLED
-432 VLDSFI
+432 ALETFF
-438 RPVTDDDLKHLLELK
+438 RPVTDEDLKHLLELK

-462 EKSDTSIARL
+462 EKSDASIARL
-472 EEEMADTKRRLG
+472 MDEMADTERRLG
-484 DVRSEAIAWY
+484 DVRSEAISWY
-494 GSLYEDFGKKYPRK
+494 ETLYEDFGKQYPRR
-508 TRICSFD
+508 TTIRSFD

-546 YVGDVSDIDDVI
+546 YVSDVSDIDDVI

-565 YFITKVADK
+565 YFITKVSEK

-597 VVYRDGKEGTSFIK
+597 AVYRDGKEGTAFIK
-611 RFAVKTAI
+611 RFAVTTAI

-667 FETDFADQLIKGRQ
+667 FETDFADLLIKGRQ

-717 RINYDERGDYL
+717 RLNYDDRGDYL
-728 GEFMGDDQ
+728 GEFMGDDK
-736 ILVIL
+736 ILVVL

-746 YLTDFSESNHFE
+746 YLTDFSDSNHFE
-758 RNILVIEQYDP
+758 RNLLVIEQYDP

-774 LAYFNSKEG
+774 LVYHNSKEG
-783 YTYLKRFLLEEEKL
+783 FTYMKRFLLEEDKL
-797 RRKDTILTNEE
+797 RKKDTILTNPD
-808 DTVILITDEPYARVE
+808 DTLLLLSDEPYARVE
-823 VQYEDDTTEEIEAE
+823 VVYEDGTTEEVEAE
-837 DFIGVKGVRA
+837 DFIAVKGVRA
-847 KGKRISTNPVRQVTE
+847 KGKRVSTGTVTEVHE
-862 LEPLRQPEETDEGED
+862 LEPLKQPEDEAD
-877 PEEDT
+877 DDSDEEDT
-882 DEKTDEAT
+882 PDEEVESDMDD
-890 ARAEEEA
+890 RAEEEA
-897 RVIEEV
+897 QVIEEV
-903 TRQQRLRFEDDDED
+903 TRQQRLTFRDDDE

>member
-1 MDRDDDKKELE
+1 MDREEK
-12 QQPLDQE
+12 
-19 DDTAP
+19 
-24 IDEQHPAPTT
+24 
-34 EGEEQAEELR
+34 GEERADHLTDTEEELTPTEEGASLADDVR
-44 YEATHDSHGNY
+44 YGRTHDSHGNY

-87 VQRRILFTM
+87 VQRRILYTM

-125 DALVQLGQRGLLIEC
+125 DALVQLGQRQLLIEC

-179 ILSYDGAN
+179 VPSYDGAN
-187 MEPVHLPV
+187 EEPVNLPV

-205 EGIAVGLSSKILPHN
+205 EGIAVGLSCKILPHN
-220 VGELLEA
+220 VGELLQA
-227 CVSYLKGEPYQLY
+227 CVSYLRGEPYELY
-240 PDFPTGGLID
+240 PDFPTGGLVD
-250 VSKYNGGERGG
+250 VAKYSDGERGG

-282 PYSTTTGTLIDSIL
+282 PYSSTTGSLIDSIL

-323 PGGVSPDKTID
+323 PSGVSPDKTID
-334 ALYAFTSCEVSIS
+334 ALYAFTGCEISIS

-375 DYLRRELEIRLG
+375 SYIRAELGIRLS
-387 ELEEQHLMESLEQLF
+387 ELQEQHLLESLEQLF

-408 KDREFEESKSVP
+408 KDKDFEEAKSVP
-420 EVIGHIRNRLED
+420 EVVAHIRSRLED
-432 VLDSFI
+432 ALETFF
-438 RPVTDDDLKHLLELK
+438 RPVTDEDLKHLLELK

-462 EKSDTSIARL
+462 EKSDASIARL
-472 EEEMADTKRRLG
+472 MDEMADTERRLG
-484 DVRSEAIAWY
+484 DVRSEAISWY
-494 GSLYEDFGKKYPRK
+494 ETLYEDFGKQYPRR
-508 TRICSFD
+508 TTIRSFD

-546 YVGDVSDIDDVI
+546 YVSDVSDIDDVI

-565 YFITKVADK
+565 YFITKVSEK

-597 VVYRDGKEGTSFIK
+597 AVYRDGKEGTAFIK
-611 RFAVKTAI
+611 RFAVTTAI

-667 FETDFADQLIKGRQ
+667 FETDFADLLIKGRQ

-717 RINYDERGDYL
+717 RLNYDDRGDYL
-728 GEFMGDDQ
+728 GEFMGDDK
-736 ILVIL
+736 ILVVQ

-746 YLTDFSESNHFE
+746 YLTDFSDSNHFE
-758 RNILVIEQYDP
+758 RNLLVIEQYDP

-774 LAYFNSKEG
+774 LVYYNSKEG
-783 YTYLKRFLLEEEKL
+783 FTYMKRFLLEEDKL
-797 RRKDTILTNEE
+797 RKKDTILTNPD
-808 DTVILITDEPYARVE
+808 DTLLLLSDEPYARVE
-823 VQYEDDTTEEIEAE
+823 VVYEDGTTEEVEAE
-837 DFIGVKGVRA
+837 DFIAVKGVRA
-847 KGKRISTNPVRQVTE
+847 KGKRISTGTTTEVHE
-862 LEPLRQPEETDEGED
+862 LEPLKQPEDEAD
-877 PEEDT
+877 DDSDEEDT
-882 DEKTDEAT
+882 PDEEVESDMDD
-890 ARAEEEA
+890 RAEEEA
-897 RVIEEV
+897 QVIEEV
-903 TRQQRLRFEDDDED
+903 TRQQRLTFRDED
-917 E
+917 EE

>member
-1 MDRDDDKKELE
+1 MDREEK
-12 QQPLDQE
+12 
-19 DDTAP
+19 
-24 IDEQHPAPTT
+24 
-34 EGEEQAEELR
+34 GEERADHLTDTEEELTPTEEEASLADDVR
-44 YEATHDSHGNY
+44 YGRTHDSHGNY

-87 VQRRILFTM
+87 VQRRILYTM

-125 DALVQLGQRGLLIEC
+125 DALVQLGQRQLLIEC

-179 ILSYDGAN
+179 VPSYDGAN
-187 MEPVHLPV
+187 EEPVNLPV

-205 EGIAVGLSSKILPHN
+205 EGIAVGLSCKILPHN
-220 VGELLEA
+220 VGELLQA
-227 CVSYLKGEPYQLY
+227 CVSYLRGEPYDLY
-240 PDFPTGGLID
+240 PDFPTGGLVD
-250 VSKYNGGERGG
+250 VAKYSDGERGG

-282 PYSTTTGTLIDSIL
+282 PYSSTTGSLIDSIL

-323 PGGVSPDKTID
+323 PSGVSPDKTID
-334 ALYAFTSCEVSIS
+334 ALYAFTGCEISIS

-375 DYLRRELEIRLG
+375 SYIRAELGIRLS
-387 ELEEQHLMESLEQLF
+387 ELQEQHLLESLEQLF

-408 KDREFEESKSVP
+408 KDKDFEEAKSVP
-420 EVIGHIRNRLED
+420 EVVEHIRSRLED
-432 VLDSFI
+432 ALDTFF
-438 RPVTDDDLKHLLELK
+438 RPVTDEDLKHLLELK

-462 EKSDTSIARL
+462 EKSDASIARL
-472 EEEMADTKRRLG
+472 MDEMADTERRLG
-484 DVRSEAIAWY
+484 DVRSEAISWY
-494 GSLYEDFGKKYPRK
+494 ETLYEDFGKQYPRR
-508 TRICSFD
+508 TTIRSFD

-546 YVGDVSDIDDVI
+546 YVSDVSDIDDVI

-565 YFITKVADK
+565 YFITKVSEK

-597 VVYRDGKEGTSFIK
+597 AVYRDGKEGTAFIK
-611 RFAVKTAI
+611 RFAVTTAI

-667 FETDFADQLIKGRQ
+667 FETDFADLLIKGRQ

-717 RINYDERGDYL
+717 RLNYDDRGDYL
-728 GEFMGDDQ
+728 GEFMGDDK
-736 ILVIL
+736 ILVVL

-746 YLTDFSESNHFE
+746 YLTDFSDSNHFE
-758 RNILVIEQYDP
+758 RNLLVIEQYDP

-774 LAYFNSKEG
+774 QVYHNSKEG
-783 YTYLKRFLLEEEKL
+783 FTYLKRFLLEEDKL
-797 RRKDTILTNEE
+797 RKKDTILTNPD
-808 DTVILITDEPYARVE
+808 DTLLLLTDEPYARVE
-823 VQYEDDTTEEIEAE
+823 VVYEDGTTEEVEAE
-837 DFIGVKGVRA
+837 DFIAVKGVRA
-847 KGKRISTNPVRQVTE
+847 KGKRISTGTTTEVHE
-862 LEPLRQPEETDEGED
+862 LEPLKQPEDEAD
-877 PEEDT
+877 DDSDEEDT
-882 DEKTDEAT
+882 PDEEVESDMDD
-890 ARAEEEA
+890 RAEEEA
-897 RVIEEV
+897 QVIEEV
-903 TRQQRLRFEDDDED
+903 TRQQRLTFRDDDE

>member
-1 MDRDDDKKELE
+1 MDREEK
-12 QQPLDQE
+12 
-19 DDTAP
+19 
-24 IDEQHPAPTT
+24 
-34 EGEEQAEELR
+34 GEERADHLTDTEEELTPTEEGASLADDVR
-44 YEATHDSHGNY
+44 YGRTHDSHGNY

-87 VQRRILFTM
+87 VQRRILYTM

-125 DALVQLGQRGLLIEC
+125 DALVQLGQRQLLIEC

-179 ILSYDGAN
+179 VPSYDGAN
-187 MEPVHLPV
+187 EEPVNLPV

-205 EGIAVGLSSKILPHN
+205 EGIAVGLSCKILPHN
-220 VGELLEA
+220 VGELLQA
-227 CVSYLKGEPYQLY
+227 CVSYLRGEPYELY
-240 PDFPTGGLID
+240 PDFPTGGLVD
-250 VSKYNGGERGG
+250 VAKYSDGERGG

-282 PYSTTTGTLIDSIL
+282 PYSSTTGSLIDSIL

-323 PGGVSPDKTID
+323 PSGVSPDKTID
-334 ALYAFTSCEVSIS
+334 ALYAFTGCEISIS

-375 DYLRRELEIRLG
+375 SYIRAELGIRLS
-387 ELEEQHLMESLEQLF
+387 ELQEQHLLESLEQLF

-408 KDREFEESKSVP
+408 KDKDFEEAKSVP
-420 EVIGHIRNRLED
+420 EVVEHIRSRLED
-432 VLDSFI
+432 ALDTFF
-438 RPVTDDDLKHLLELK
+438 RPVTDEDLKHLLELK

-462 EKSDTSIARL
+462 EKSDASIARL
-472 EEEMADTKRRLG
+472 MDEMADTERRLG
-484 DVRSEAIAWY
+484 DVRSEAISWY
-494 GSLYEDFGKKYPRK
+494 ETLYEDFGKQYPRR
-508 TRICSFD
+508 TTIRSFD

-546 YVGDVSDIDDVI
+546 YVSDVSDIDDVI

-565 YFITKVADK
+565 YFITKVSEK

-582 HVARWVRGDERTIYN
+582 HAARWVRGDERTIYN
-597 VVYRDGKEGTSFIK
+597 AVYRDGKEGTAFIK
-611 RFAVKTAI
+611 RFAVTTAI

-667 FETDFADQLIKGRQ
+667 FETDFADLLIKGRQ

-717 RINYDERGDYL
+717 RLNYDDRGDYL
-728 GEFMGDDQ
+728 GEFMGDDK
-736 ILVIL
+736 ILVVL

-746 YLTDFSESNHFE
+746 YLTDFSDSNHFE
-758 RNILVIEQYDP
+758 RNLLVIEQYDP

-774 LAYFNSKEG
+774 LVYHNSKEG
-783 YTYLKRFLLEEEKL
+783 FTYLKRFLLEEDKL
-797 RRKDTILTNEE
+797 RKKDTILTNPD
-808 DTVILITDEPYARVE
+808 DTLLLLSDEPYARVE
-823 VQYEDDTTEEIEAE
+823 VVYEDGTTEEVEAE
-837 DFIGVKGVRA
+837 DFIAVKGVRA
-847 KGKRISTNPVRQVTE
+847 KGKRISTGTTTEVHE
-862 LEPLRQPEETDEGED
+862 LEPLKQPEDEAD
-877 PEEDT
+877 DDSDEEDT
-882 DEKTDEAT
+882 PDEEVESDMDD
-890 ARAEEEA
+890 RAEEEA
-897 RVIEEV
+897 QVIEEV
-903 TRQQRLRFEDDDED
+903 TRQQRLTFRDDDE

>member
-1 MDRDDDKKELE
+1 MDREEK
-12 QQPLDQE
+12 
-19 DDTAP
+19 
-24 IDEQHPAPTT
+24 
-34 EGEEQAEELR
+34 GEERADHLTDTEEELTPTEEGAPLADDVR
-44 YEATHDSHGNY
+44 YGRTHDSHGNY

-87 VQRRILFTM
+87 VQRRILYTM

-125 DALVQLGQRGLLIEC
+125 DALVQLGQRQLLIEC

-179 ILSYDGAN
+179 IPSYDGAN
-187 MEPVHLPV
+187 EEPVNLPV

-205 EGIAVGLSSKILPHN
+205 EGIAVGLSCKILPHN
-220 VGELLEA
+220 VGELLQA
-227 CVSYLKGEPYQLY
+227 CVSYLRGEPYELY
-240 PDFPTGGLID
+240 PDFPTGGLVD
-250 VSKYNGGERGG
+250 VAKYSDGERGG

-282 PYSTTTGTLIDSIL
+282 PYSSTTGSLIDSIL

-323 PGGVSPDKTID
+323 PSGVSPDKTID
-334 ALYAFTSCEVSIS
+334 ALYAFTGCEISIS

-375 DYLRRELEIRLG
+375 SYIRAELGIRLS
-387 ELEEQHLMESLEQLF
+387 ELQEQHLLESLEQLF

-408 KDREFEESKSVP
+408 KDKDFEEAKSVP
-420 EVIGHIRNRLED
+420 EVVAHIRSRLED
-432 VLDSFI
+432 ALETFF
-438 RPVTDDDLKHLLELK
+438 RPVTDEDLKHLLELK

-462 EKSDTSIARL
+462 EKSDASIARL
-472 EEEMADTKRRLG
+472 MNEMADTERRLG
-484 DVRSEAIAWY
+484 DVRSEAISWY
-494 GSLYEDFGKKYPRK
+494 ETLYEDFGKQYPRR
-508 TRICSFD
+508 TTIRSFD

-546 YVGDVSDIDDVI
+546 YVSDVSDIDDVI

-565 YFITKVADK
+565 YFITRVSEK

-597 VVYRDGKEGTSFIK
+597 AVYRDGKEGTAFIK
-611 RFAVKTAI
+611 RFAVTTAI

-667 FETDFADQLIKGRQ
+667 FETDFADLLIKGRQ

-717 RINYDERGDYL
+717 RLNYDDRGDYL
-728 GEFMGDDQ
+728 GEFMGDDK
-736 ILVIL
+736 ILVVL

-746 YLTDFSESNHFE
+746 YLTDFSDSNHFE
-758 RNILVIEQYDP
+758 RNLLVIEQYDP

-774 LAYFNSKEG
+774 LVYHNSKEG
-783 YTYLKRFLLEEEKL
+783 FTYMKRFLLEEDKL
-797 RRKDTILTNEE
+797 RKKDTILTNPD
-808 DTVILITDEPYARVE
+808 DTLLLLTDEPYARVE
-823 VQYEDDTTEEIEAE
+823 VVYEDGTTEEVEAE
-837 DFIGVKGVRA
+837 DFIAVKGVRA
-847 KGKRISTNPVRQVTE
+847 KGKRVSTGTVTEVHE
-862 LEPLRQPEETDEGED
+862 LEPLKQPEDEAD
-877 PEEDT
+877 DNSDEEDT
-882 DEKTDEAT
+882 PDEEVESDMDD
-890 ARAEEEA
+890 RAEEEA
-897 RVIEEV
+897 QVIEEV
-903 TRQQRLRFEDDDED
+903 TRQQRLTFRDDDE

>member
-1 MDRDDDKKELE
+1 MDREEK
-12 QQPLDQE
+12 
-19 DDTAP
+19 
-24 IDEQHPAPTT
+24 
-34 EGEEQAEELR
+34 GEERADHLTDTEEGLTPTEEGAPLADDVR
-44 YEATHDSHGNY
+44 YGRTHDSHGNY

-87 VQRRILFTM
+87 VQRRILYTM

-125 DALVQLGQRGLLIEC
+125 DALVQLGQRQLLIEC

-179 ILSYDGAN
+179 VPSYDGASE
-187 MEPVHLPV
+187 EPVNLPV

-205 EGIAVGLSSKILPHN
+205 EGIAVGLSCKILPHN
-220 VGELLEA
+220 VGELLQA
-227 CVSYLKGEPYQLY
+227 CVSYLRGEPYELY
-240 PDFPTGGLID
+240 PDFPTGGLVD
-250 VSKYNGGERGG
+250 VAKYSDGERGG

-282 PYSTTTGTLIDSIL
+282 PYSSTTGSLIDSIL

-323 PGGVSPDKTID
+323 PSGVSPDKTID
-334 ALYAFTSCEVSIS
+334 ALYAFTGCEISIS

-375 DYLRRELEIRLG
+375 NYIRAELGIRLS
-387 ELEEQHLMESLEQLF
+387 ELQEQHLLESLEQLF

-408 KDREFEESKSVP
+408 KDKDFEEAKSVP
-420 EVIGHIRNRLED
+420 EVVEHIRSRLED
-432 VLDSFI
+432 ALETFF
-438 RPVTDDDLKHLLELK
+438 RPVTDEDLRHLLELK

-462 EKSDTSIARL
+462 EKSDASIARL
-472 EEEMADTKRRLG
+472 MDEMTDTERRLG
-484 DVRSEAIAWY
+484 DVRSEAISWY
-494 GSLYEDFGKKYPRK
+494 ETLYEDFGKQYPRR
-508 TRICSFD
+508 TTIRSFD

-546 YVGDVSDIDDVI
+546 YVSDVSDIDDVI

-565 YFITKVADK
+565 YFITKVSEK

-597 VVYRDGKEGTSFIK
+597 AVYRDGKEGTSFIK
-611 RFAVKTAI
+611 RFAVTTAI

-667 FETDFADQLIKGRQ
+667 FETDFADLLIKGRQ

-717 RINYDERGDYL
+717 RLNYDDRGDYL
-728 GEFMGDDQ
+728 GEFMGDDK
-736 ILVIL
+736 ILVVL

-746 YLTDFSESNHFE
+746 YLTDFSDSNHFE
-758 RNILVIEQYDP
+758 RNLLVIEQYDP

-774 LAYFNSKEG
+774 LVYHNSKEG
-783 YTYLKRFLLEEEKL
+783 FTYLKRFLLEEDKL
-797 RRKDTILTNEE
+797 RKKDTILTNPD
-808 DTVILITDEPYARVE
+808 DTLLLLSDEPYARVE
-823 VQYEDDTTEEIEAE
+823 VVYEDGTTEEVEAE
-837 DFIGVKGVRA
+837 DFIAVKGVRA
-847 KGKRISTNPVRQVTE
+847 KGKRISNGTTTEVHE
-862 LEPLRQPEETDEGED
+862 LEPLKQPEDEAD
-877 PEEDT
+877 DDSDEEDT
-882 DEKTDEAT
+882 PDEEVESDMDD
-890 ARAEEEA
+890 RAEEEA
-897 RVIEEV
+897 QVIEEV
-903 TRQQRLRFEDDDED
+903 TRQQRLTFRDDDE

>member
-1 MDRDDDKKELE
+1 MDREEK
-12 QQPLDQE
+12 
-19 DDTAP
+19 
-24 IDEQHPAPTT
+24 
-34 EGEEQAEELR
+34 GEERADHLTDTEEGLTPTEEGAPLADDVR
-44 YEATHDSHGNY
+44 YGRTHDSHGNY

-87 VQRRILFTM
+87 VQRRILYTM

-125 DALVQLGQRGLLIEC
+125 DALVQLGQRQLLIEC

-179 ILSYDGAN
+179 IPSYDGAN
-187 MEPVHLPV
+187 EEPVNLPV

-205 EGIAVGLSSKILPHN
+205 EGIAVGLSCKILPHN
-220 VGELLEA
+220 VGELLQA
-227 CVSYLKGEPYQLY
+227 CVSYLRGEPYELY
-240 PDFPTGGLID
+240 PDFPTGGLVD
-250 VSKYNGGERGG
+250 VAKYSDGERGG

-282 PYSTTTGTLIDSIL
+282 PYSSTTGSLIDSIL

-323 PGGVSPDKTID
+323 PSGVSPDKTID
-334 ALYAFTSCEVSIS
+334 ALYAFTGCEISIS

-375 DYLRRELEIRLG
+375 GYIRAELGIRLS
-387 ELEEQHLMESLEQLF
+387 ELQEQHLLESLEQLF

-408 KDREFEESKSVP
+408 KDKDFEEAKSVP
-420 EVIGHIRNRLED
+420 EVVAHIRSRLED
-432 VLDSFI
+432 ALETFF
-438 RPVTDDDLKHLLELK
+438 RPVTDEDLKHLLELK

-462 EKSDTSIARL
+462 EKSDASIARL
-472 EEEMADTKRRLG
+472 MDEMADTERRLG
-484 DVRSEAIAWY
+484 DVRSEAISWY
-494 GSLYEDFGKKYPRK
+494 ETLYEDFGKQYPRR
-508 TRICSFD
+508 TTIRSFD

-546 YVGDVSDIDDVI
+546 YVSDVSDIDDVI

-565 YFITKVADK
+565 YFITKVSEK

-597 VVYRDGKEGTSFIK
+597 AVYRDGKEGTAFIK
-611 RFAVKTAI
+611 RFAVTTAI

-667 FETDFADQLIKGRQ
+667 FETDFADLLIKGRQ

-717 RINYDERGDYL
+717 RLNYDDRGDYL
-728 GEFMGDDQ
+728 GEFMGDDK
-736 ILVIL
+736 ILVVL

-746 YLTDFSESNHFE
+746 YLTDFSDSNHFE
-758 RNILVIEQYDP
+758 RNLLVIEQYDP

-774 LAYFNSKEG
+774 QVYHNSKEG
-783 YTYLKRFLLEEEKL
+783 FTYLKRFLLEEDKL
-797 RRKDTILTNEE
+797 RKKDTILTNPD
-808 DTVILITDEPYARVE
+808 DTLLLLTDEPYARVE
-823 VQYEDDTTEEIEAE
+823 VVYEDGTTEEVEAE
-837 DFIGVKGVRA
+837 DFIAVKGVRA
-847 KGKRISTNPVRQVTE
+847 KGKRISTGTTTEVHE
-862 LEPLRQPEETDEGED
+862 LEPLKQPEDEAD
-877 PEEDT
+877 DDSDEEDT
-882 DEKTDEAT
+882 PDEEVESDMDD
-890 ARAEEEA
+890 RAEEEA
-897 RVIEEV
+897 QVIEEV
-903 TRQQRLRFEDDDED
+903 TRQQRLTFRDDDE

>member
-1 MDRDDDKKELE
+1 MDREDKGEERADHLT
-12 QQPLDQE
+12 
-19 DDTAP
+19 DT
-24 IDEQHPAPTT
+24 EEGLAPTE
-34 EGEEQAEELR
+34 EGAPLADEVR
-44 YEATHDSHGNY
+44 YGRTHDSHGNY

-87 VQRRILFTM
+87 VQRRILYTM

-125 DALVQLGQRGLLIEC
+125 DALVQLGQRRLLIEC

-179 ILSYDGAN
+179 VPSYDGAN
-187 MEPVHLPV
+187 EEPVNLPV

-205 EGIAVGLSSKILPHN
+205 EGIAVGLSCKILPHN
-220 VGELLEA
+220 VGELLQA
-227 CVSYLKGEPYQLY
+227 CVSYLRGEPYELY
-240 PDFPTGGLID
+240 PDFPTGGLVD
-250 VSKYNGGERGG
+250 VAKYSDGERGG

-282 PYSTTTGTLIDSIL
+282 PYSTTTGSLIDSIL

-334 ALYAFTSCEVSIS
+334 ALYAFTGCEISIS

-375 DYLRRELEIRLG
+375 GYIRAELGIRLS
-387 ELEEQHLMESLEQLF
+387 ELQEQHLLESLEQLF

-408 KDREFEESKSVP
+408 KDKDFEEAKSVP
-420 EVIGHIRNRLED
+420 EVVAHIRGRLED
-432 VLDSFI
+432 VLESFF
-438 RPVTDDDLKHLLELK
+438 RPVTDEDLKHLLELK

-462 EKSDTSIARL
+462 EKSDASIAHL
-472 EEEMADTKRRLG
+472 MDEMADTERRLG
-484 DVRSEAIAWY
+484 DVRSEAISWY
-494 GSLYEDFGKKYPRK
+494 ETLYEDFGRQYPRR
-508 TRICSFD
+508 TTIRSFD

-565 YFITKVADK
+565 YFITKVSEK

-597 VVYRDGKEGTSFIK
+597 VVYRDGKEGTAFIK
-611 RFAVKTAI
+611 RFAVTSVI
-619 RDREYDLTRGKPDSK
+619 RDREYDLTRGKAESK

-667 FETDFADQLIKGRQ
+667 FETDFADLLIKGRQ

-717 RINYDERGDYL
+717 RLNYDERGDYL
-728 GEFMGDDQ
+728 GEFMGDDKL
-736 ILVIL
+736 LVVL
-741 EDGTV
+741 DDGTV
-746 YLTDFSESNHFE
+746 YLSDFSDSNHFE

-774 LAYFNSKEG
+774 LAYHNSKEG
-783 YTYLKRFLLEEEKL
+783 YTYLKRFLLEEDKL
-797 RRKDTILTNEE
+797 RRKDSILTNPD
-808 DTVILITDEPYARVE
+808 DTLLLLSDEPYARVE
-823 VQYEDDTTEEIEAE
+823 VVYEEGSAEEIEAE
-837 DFIGVKGVRA
+837 DFIAVKGVRA
-847 KGKRISTNPVRQVTE
+847 KGKRISTATVTEVRE
-862 LEPLRQPEETDEGED
+862 LEPLRRPEDEEGDDEPDDEDAPDGEETSDVD
-877 PEEDT
+877 D
-882 DEKTDEAT
+882 
-890 ARAEEEA
+890 RAEEEA
-897 RVIEEV
+897 QVIEEV
-903 TRQQRLRFEDDDED
+903 TRQQRLAFKDEED

>member
-1 MDRDDDKKELE
+1 MDREDK
-12 QQPLDQE
+12 
-19 DDTAP
+19 
-24 IDEQHPAPTT
+24 
-34 EGEEQAEELR
+34 GEERADHLTDTDEGLTPTEEGAPLADEVR
-44 YEATHDSHGNY
+44 YGRTHDSHGNY

-87 VQRRILFTM
+87 VQRRILYTM

-125 DALVQLGQRGLLIEC
+125 DALVQLGQRRLLIEC

-179 ILSYDGAN
+179 VPSYDGAN
-187 MEPVHLPV
+187 EEPVNLPV

-205 EGIAVGLSSKILPHN
+205 EGIAVGLSCKILPHN
-220 VGELLEA
+220 VGELLQA
-227 CVSYLKGEPYQLY
+227 CVSYLRGEPYELY
-240 PDFPTGGLID
+240 PDFPTGGLVD
-250 VSKYNGGERGG
+250 VAKYSDGERGG

-282 PYSTTTGTLIDSIL
+282 PYSTTTGSLIDSIL

-334 ALYAFTSCEVSIS
+334 ALYAFTGCEISIS

-375 DYLRRELEIRLG
+375 GYIRAELGIRLS
-387 ELEEQHLMESLEQLF
+387 ELQEQHLLESLEQLF

-408 KDREFEESKSVP
+408 KDKDFEEAKSVS
-420 EVIGHIRNRLED
+420 EVVAHIRGRLED
-432 VLDSFI
+432 VLESFF
-438 RPVTDDDLKHLLELK
+438 RPVTDEDLKHLLELK

-462 EKSDTSIARL
+462 EKSDASIAHL
-472 EEEMADTKRRLG
+472 MDEMADTERRLG
-484 DVRSEAIAWY
+484 DVRSEAISWY
-494 GSLYEDFGKKYPRK
+494 ETLYEDFGRQYPRR
-508 TRICSFD
+508 TTIRSFD

-530 VDRKEGFIGT
+530 VDCKEGFIGT

-565 YFITKVADK
+565 YFITKVSEK

-597 VVYRDGKEGTSFIK
+597 VVYRDGKEGTAFIK
-611 RFAVKTAI
+611 RFAVTSVI
-619 RDREYDLTRGKPDSK
+619 RDREYDLTRGKAESK

-667 FETDFADQLIKGRQ
+667 FETDFADLLIKGRQ

-717 RINYDERGDYL
+717 RLNYDERGDYL
-728 GEFMGDDQ
+728 GEFMGDDKL
-736 ILVIL
+736 LVVL
-741 EDGTV
+741 DDGTV
-746 YLTDFSESNHFE
+746 YLSDFSDSNHFE

-774 LAYFNSKEG
+774 LVYHNSKEG
-783 YTYLKRFLLEEEKL
+783 YTYLKRFLLEEDKL
-797 RRKDTILTNEE
+797 RRKDSILTNPD
-808 DTVILITDEPYARVE
+808 DTLLLLSDEPYARVE
-823 VQYEDDTTEEIEAE
+823 VVYEEGPAEEIEAE
-837 DFIGVKGVRA
+837 DFIAVKGVRA
-847 KGKRISTNPVRQVTE
+847 KGKRISTATVTEVRE
-862 LEPLRQPEETDEGED
+862 LEPLRRPEDEEGDDEPDDEETPDGE
-877 PEEDT
+877 
-882 DEKTDEAT
+882 EAPDVDD
-890 ARAEEEA
+890 RAEEEA
-897 RVIEEV
+897 QVIEEV
-903 TRQQRLRFEDDDED
+903 TRQQRLAFKDDED

>member
-1 MDRDDDKKELE
+1 MDREDK
-12 QQPLDQE
+12 
-19 DDTAP
+19 
-24 IDEQHPAPTT
+24 
-34 EGEEQAEELR
+34 GEERADHLTDTEEGLTPTEEGAPLADEVR
-44 YEATHDSHGNY
+44 YGRTHDSHGNY

-87 VQRRILFTM
+87 VQRRILYTM

-125 DALVQLGQRGLLIEC
+125 DALVQLGQRRLLIEC

-179 ILSYDGAN
+179 VPSYDGAN
-187 MEPVHLPV
+187 EEPVNLPV

-205 EGIAVGLSSKILPHN
+205 EGIAVGLSCKILPHN
-220 VGELLEA
+220 VGELLQA
-227 CVSYLKGEPYQLY
+227 CVSYLRGEPYELY
-240 PDFPTGGLID
+240 PDFPTGGLVD
-250 VSKYNGGERGG
+250 VAKYSDGERGG

-282 PYSTTTGTLIDSIL
+282 PYSTTTGSLIDSIL

-334 ALYAFTSCEVSIS
+334 ALYAFTGCEISIS

-375 DYLRRELEIRLG
+375 GYIRAELGIRLS
-387 ELEEQHLMESLEQLF
+387 ELQEQHLLESLEQLF

-408 KDREFEESKSVP
+408 KDKDFEEAKSVS
-420 EVIGHIRNRLED
+420 EVVAHIRGRLED
-432 VLDSFI
+432 VLESFF
-438 RPVTDDDLKHLLELK
+438 RPVTDEDLKHLLELK

-462 EKSDTSIARL
+462 EKSDASIAHL
-472 EEEMADTKRRLG
+472 MDEMADTERRLG
-484 DVRSEAIAWY
+484 DVRSEAISWY
-494 GSLYEDFGKKYPRK
+494 ETLYEDFGRQYPRR
-508 TRICSFD
+508 TTIRSFD

-565 YFITKVADK
+565 YFITKVSEK

-597 VVYRDGKEGTSFIK
+597 VVYRDGKEGTAFIK
-611 RFAVKTAI
+611 RFAVTSVI
-619 RDREYDLTRGKPDSK
+619 RDREYDLTRGKAESK

-667 FETDFADQLIKGRQ
+667 FETDFADLLIKGRQ

-717 RINYDERGDYL
+717 RLNYDERGDYL
-728 GEFMGDDQ
+728 GEFMGDDNL
-736 ILVIL
+736 LVVL
-741 EDGTV
+741 DDGTV
-746 YLTDFSESNHFE
+746 YLSDFSDSNHFE

-774 LAYFNSKEG
+774 LAYHNSKEG
-783 YTYLKRFLLEEEKL
+783 YTYLKRFLLEEDKL
-797 RRKDTILTNEE
+797 RRKDSILTNPD
-808 DTVILITDEPYARVE
+808 DTLLLLSDEPYARVE
-823 VQYEDDTTEEIEAE
+823 VLYEEGPAEEIEAE
-837 DFIGVKGVRA
+837 DFIAVKGVRA
-847 KGKRISTNPVRQVTE
+847 KGKRISTATVTEVRE
-862 LEPLRQPEETDEGED
+862 LEPLRRPEDEEGDDEPDDEETSDGE
-877 PEEDT
+877 ETT
-882 DEKTDEAT
+882 DVDD
-890 ARAEEEA
+890 RAEEEA
-897 RVIEEV
+897 QVIEEV
-903 TRQQRLRFEDDDED
+903 TRQQRLAFKDEED

>member
-1 MDRDDDKKELE
+1 MDREDKGEERADHLT
-12 QQPLDQE
+12 
-19 DDTAP
+19 DT
-24 IDEQHPAPTT
+24 EEGLAPTE
-34 EGEEQAEELR
+34 EGAPLADEVR
-44 YEATHDSHGNY
+44 YGRTHDSHGNY

-87 VQRRILFTM
+87 VQRRILYTM

-125 DALVQLGQRGLLIEC
+125 DALVQLGQRRLLIEC

-179 ILSYDGAN
+179 VPSYDGAN
-187 MEPVHLPV
+187 EEPVNLPV

-205 EGIAVGLSSKILPHN
+205 EGIAVGLSCKILPHN
-220 VGELLEA
+220 VGELLQA
-227 CVSYLKGEPYQLY
+227 CVSYLRGESYELY
-240 PDFPTGGLID
+240 PDFPTGGLVD
-250 VSKYNGGERGG
+250 VAKYSDGERGG

-282 PYSTTTGTLIDSIL
+282 PYSTTTGSLIDSIL

-334 ALYAFTSCEVSIS
+334 ALYAFTGCEISIS

-375 DYLRRELEIRLG
+375 GYIRAELGIRLS
-387 ELEEQHLMESLEQLF
+387 ELQEQHLLESLEQLF

-408 KDREFEESKSVP
+408 KDKDFEEAKSVS
-420 EVIGHIRNRLED
+420 EVVAHIRGRLED
-432 VLDSFI
+432 ALETFF

-462 EKSDTSIARL
+462 EKSDASIAHL
-472 EEEMADTKRRLG
+472 MDEMADTERRLG
-484 DVRSEAIAWY
+484 DVRSEAISWY
-494 GSLYEDFGKKYPRK
+494 ETLYEDFGRQYPRR
-508 TRICSFD
+508 TTIRSFD

-565 YFITKVADK
+565 YFITKVSEK

-597 VVYRDGKEGTSFIK
+597 VVYRDGKEGTAFIK
-611 RFAVKTAI
+611 RFAVTSVI
-619 RDREYDLTRGKPDSK
+619 RDREYDLTRGKAESK

-667 FETDFADQLIKGRQ
+667 FETDFADLLIKGRQ

-717 RINYDERGDYL
+717 RLNYDERGDYL
-728 GEFMGDDQ
+728 GEFMGDDKL
-736 ILVIL
+736 LVVL
-741 EDGTV
+741 DDGTV
-746 YLTDFSESNHFE
+746 YLSDFSDSNHFE

-774 LAYFNSKEG
+774 LVYHNSKEG
-783 YTYLKRFLLEEEKL
+783 YTYLKRFLLEEDKL
-797 RRKDTILTNEE
+797 RRKDTILTNPD
-808 DTVILITDEPYARVE
+808 DTLLLLSDEPYARVE
-823 VQYEDDTTEEIEAE
+823 VVYEEGPAEEIEAE
-837 DFIGVKGVRA
+837 DFIAVKGVRA
-847 KGKRISTNPVRQVTE
+847 KGKRISTATVTEVLE
-862 LEPLRQPEETDEGED
+862 LEPLRRPEDEEGDDEPDDEETSDGE
-877 PEEDT
+877 ETT
-882 DEKTDEAT
+882 DVDD
-890 ARAEEEA
+890 RAEEEA
-897 RVIEEV
+897 QVIEEV
-903 TRQQRLRFEDDDED
+903 TRQQRLAFKDEED

>member
-1 MDRDDDKKELE
+1 MDREEK
-12 QQPLDQE
+12 
-19 DDTAP
+19 
-24 IDEQHPAPTT
+24 
-34 EGEEQAEELR
+34 GEERADHLTDTEEELTPTEEGAPLADDVR
-44 YEATHDSHGNY
+44 YGRTHDSHGNY

-87 VQRRILFTM
+87 VQRRILYTM

-111 QTMQLHP
+111 QAMQLHP

-125 DALVQLGQRGLLIEC
+125 DALVQLGQRQLLIEC

-179 ILSYDGAN
+179 VPSYDGAN
-187 MEPVHLPV
+187 EEPVNLPV

-205 EGIAVGLSSKILPHN
+205 EGIAVGLSCKILPHN
-220 VGELLEA
+220 VGELLQA
-227 CVSYLKGEPYQLY
+227 CVSYLRGEPYELY
-240 PDFPTGGLID
+240 PDFPTGGLVD
-250 VSKYNGGERGG
+250 VAKYSDGERGG

-282 PYSTTTGTLIDSIL
+282 PYSSTTGSLIDSIL

-323 PGGVSPDKTID
+323 PSGVSPDKTID
-334 ALYAFTSCEVSIS
+334 ALYAFTGCEISIS

-375 DYLRRELEIRLG
+375 SYIRAELGIRLS
-387 ELEEQHLMESLEQLF
+387 ELQEQHLLESLEQLF

-408 KDREFEESKSVP
+408 KDKDFEEAKSVP
-420 EVIGHIRNRLED
+420 EVVAHIRSRLED
-432 VLDSFI
+432 ALDTFF
-438 RPVTDDDLKHLLELK
+438 RPVTDEDLKHLLELK

-462 EKSDTSIARL
+462 EKSDASIARL
-472 EEEMADTKRRLG
+472 MDEMADTERRLG
-484 DVRSEAIAWY
+484 DVRSEAISWY
-494 GSLYEDFGKKYPRK
+494 ETLYEDFGKQYPRR
-508 TRICSFD
+508 TTIRSFD

-546 YVGDVSDIDDVI
+546 YVSDVSDIDDVI

-565 YFITKVADK
+565 YFITKVSEK

-597 VVYRDGKEGTSFIK
+597 AVYRDGKEGTAFIK
-611 RFAVKTAI
+611 RFAVTTAI

-667 FETDFADQLIKGRQ
+667 FETDFADLLIKGRQ

-717 RINYDERGDYL
+717 RLNYDDRGDYL
-728 GEFMGDDQ
+728 GEFMGDDK
-736 ILVIL
+736 ILVVL

-746 YLTDFSESNHFE
+746 YLTDFSDSNHFE
-758 RNILVIEQYDP
+758 RNLLVIEQYDP

-774 LAYFNSKEG
+774 LVYHNSKEG
-783 YTYLKRFLLEEEKL
+783 FTYMKRFLLEEDKL
-797 RRKDTILTNEE
+797 RKKDTILTNPD
-808 DTVILITDEPYARVE
+808 DTLLLLSDEPYARVE
-823 VQYEDDTTEEIEAE
+823 VVYEDGTTEEVEAE
-837 DFIGVKGVRA
+837 DFIAVKGVRA
-847 KGKRISTNPVRQVTE
+847 KGKRVSTGTTTEVHE
-862 LEPLRQPEETDEGED
+862 LEPLKQPEDEAD
-877 PEEDT
+877 DDSDEEDT
-882 DEKTDEAT
+882 PDEEVEADMDD
-890 ARAEEEA
+890 RAEEEA
-897 RVIEEV
+897 QVIEEV
-903 TRQQRLRFEDDDED
+903 TRQQRLTFRDDDE

>member
-1 MDRDDDKKELE
+1 MDREDKGEERADHLT
-12 QQPLDQE
+12 
-19 DDTAP
+19 DT
-24 IDEQHPAPTT
+24 EEGLAPTE
-34 EGEEQAEELR
+34 EGAPLADEVR
-44 YEATHDSHGNY
+44 YGRTHDSHGNY

-87 VQRRILFTM
+87 VQRRILYTM

-125 DALVQLGQRGLLIEC
+125 DALVQLGQRRLLIEC

-179 ILSYDGAN
+179 VPSYDGAN
-187 MEPVHLPV
+187 EEPVNLPV

-205 EGIAVGLSSKILPHN
+205 EGIAVGLSCKILPHN
-220 VGELLEA
+220 VGELLQA
-227 CVSYLKGEPYQLY
+227 CVSYLRGEPYELY
-240 PDFPTGGLID
+240 PDFPTGGLVD
-250 VSKYNGGERGG
+250 VAKYSDGERGG

-282 PYSTTTGTLIDSIL
+282 PYSTTTGSLIDSIL

-334 ALYAFTSCEVSIS
+334 ALYAFTGCEISIS

-375 DYLRRELEIRLG
+375 GYIRAELGIRLS
-387 ELEEQHLMESLEQLF
+387 ELQEQHLLESLEQLF

-408 KDREFEESKSVP
+408 KDKDFEEAKSVS
-420 EVIGHIRNRLED
+420 EVVAHIRGRLED
-432 VLDSFI
+432 VLESFF
-438 RPVTDDDLKHLLELK
+438 RPVTDEDLKHLLELK

-462 EKSDTSIARL
+462 EKSDASIAHL
-472 EEEMADTKRRLG
+472 MDEMADTERRLG
-484 DVRSEAIAWY
+484 DVRSEAISWY
-494 GSLYEDFGKKYPRK
+494 ETLYEDFGRQYPRR
-508 TRICSFD
+508 TTIRSFD

-565 YFITKVADK
+565 YFITKVSEK

-597 VVYRDGKEGTSFIK
+597 VVYRDGKEGTAFIK
-611 RFAVKTAI
+611 RFAVTSVI
-619 RDREYDLTRGKPDSK
+619 RDREYDLTRGKAESK

-667 FETDFADQLIKGRQ
+667 FETDFADLLIKGRQ

-717 RINYDERGDYL
+717 RLNYDERGDYL
-728 GEFMGDDQ
+728 GEFMGDDKL
-736 ILVIL
+736 LVVL
-741 EDGTV
+741 DDGTV
-746 YLTDFSESNHFE
+746 YLSDFSDSNHFE

-774 LAYFNSKEG
+774 LVYHNSKEG
-783 YTYLKRFLLEEEKL
+783 YTYLKRFLLEEDKL
-797 RRKDTILTNEE
+797 RRKDSILTNPD
-808 DTVILITDEPYARVE
+808 DTLLLLSDEPYARVE
-823 VQYEDDTTEEIEAE
+823 VVYEEGPAEEIEAE
-837 DFIGVKGVRA
+837 DFIAVKGVRA
-847 KGKRISTNPVRQVTE
+847 KGKRISTATVTEVRE
-862 LEPLRQPEETDEGED
+862 LEPLRRPEDEEGDDEPDDEETSDGE
-877 PEEDT
+877 ETT
-882 DEKTDEAT
+882 DVDD
-890 ARAEEEA
+890 RAEEEA
-897 RVIEEV
+897 QVIEEV
-903 TRQQRLRFEDDDED
+903 TRQQRLAFKDEED

>member
-1 MDRDDDKKELE
+1 MDREDKGEERADHLT
-12 QQPLDQE
+12 
-19 DDTAP
+19 DT
-24 IDEQHPAPTT
+24 EEGLAPTE
-34 EGEEQAEELR
+34 EGAPLADEVR
-44 YEATHDSHGNY
+44 YGRTHDSHGNY

-87 VQRRILFTM
+87 VQRRILYTM

-125 DALVQLGQRGLLIEC
+125 DALVQLGQRRLLIEC

-179 ILSYDGAN
+179 VPSYDGAN
-187 MEPVHLPV
+187 EEPVNLPV

-205 EGIAVGLSSKILPHN
+205 EGIAVGLSCKILPHN
-220 VGELLEA
+220 VGELLQA
-227 CVSYLKGEPYQLY
+227 CVSYLRGEPYELY
-240 PDFPTGGLID
+240 PDFPTGGLVD
-250 VSKYNGGERGG
+250 VAKYSDGERGG

-282 PYSTTTGTLIDSIL
+282 PYSTTTGSLIDSIL

-334 ALYAFTSCEVSIS
+334 ALYAFTGCEISIS

-358 EFLTVSEVLA
+358 EFLAVSEVLA

-375 DYLRRELEIRLG
+375 GYIRAELGIRLS
-387 ELEEQHLMESLEQLF
+387 ELQEQHLLESLEQLF

-408 KDREFEESKSVP
+408 KDKDFEEAKSVS
-420 EVIGHIRNRLED
+420 EVVAHIRGRLED
-432 VLDSFI
+432 VLESFF
-438 RPVTDDDLKHLLELK
+438 RPVTDEDLKHLLELK

-462 EKSDTSIARL
+462 EKSDASIAHL
-472 EEEMADTKRRLG
+472 MDEMADTERRLG
-484 DVRSEAIAWY
+484 DVRSEAISWY
-494 GSLYEDFGKKYPRK
+494 ETLYEDFGRQYPRR
-508 TRICSFD
+508 TTIRSFD

-565 YFITKVADK
+565 YFITKVSEK

-597 VVYRDGKEGTSFIK
+597 VVYRDGKEGTAFIK
-611 RFAVKTAI
+611 RFAVTSVI
-619 RDREYDLTRGKPDSK
+619 RDREYDLTRGKAESK

-667 FETDFADQLIKGRQ
+667 FETDFADLLIKGRQ

-717 RINYDERGDYL
+717 RLNYDERGDYL
-728 GEFMGDDQ
+728 GEFMGDDKL
-736 ILVIL
+736 LVVL
-741 EDGTV
+741 DDGTV
-746 YLTDFSESNHFE
+746 YLSDFSDSNHFE

-774 LAYFNSKEG
+774 LVYHNSKEG
-783 YTYLKRFLLEEEKL
+783 YTYLKRFLLEEDKL
-797 RRKDTILTNEE
+797 RRKDTILTNPD
-808 DTVILITDEPYARVE
+808 DTLLLLSDEPYARVE
-823 VQYEDDTTEEIEAE
+823 VLYEEGPAEEIEAE
-837 DFIGVKGVRA
+837 DFIAVKGVRA
-847 KGKRISTNPVRQVTE
+847 KGKRISTATVTEVRE
-862 LEPLRQPEETDEGED
+862 LEPLKRPEDEEGDDEPDDEETSDGE
-877 PEEDT
+877 ETT
-882 DEKTDEAT
+882 DVDD
-890 ARAEEEA
+890 RAEEEA
-897 RVIEEV
+897 QVIEEV
-903 TRQQRLRFEDDDED
+903 TRQQRLAFKDEED

>member
-1 MDRDDDKKELE
+1 MDREEK
-12 QQPLDQE
+12 
-19 DDTAP
+19 
-24 IDEQHPAPTT
+24 
-34 EGEEQAEELR
+34 GEERADHLTDTEEELTPTEEEASLADDVR
-44 YEATHDSHGNY
+44 YGRTHDSHGNY

-87 VQRRILFTM
+87 VQRRILYTM

-125 DALVQLGQRGLLIEC
+125 DALVQLGQRQLLIEC

-179 ILSYDGAN
+179 VPSYDGAN
-187 MEPVHLPV
+187 EEPVNLPV

-205 EGIAVGLSSKILPHN
+205 EGIAVGLSCKILPHN
-220 VGELLEA
+220 VGELLQA
-227 CVSYLKGEPYQLY
+227 CVSYLRGEPYELY
-240 PDFPTGGLID
+240 PDFPTGGLVD
-250 VSKYNGGERGG
+250 VAKYSDGERGG

-282 PYSTTTGTLIDSIL
+282 PYSSTTGSLIDSIL

-323 PGGVSPDKTID
+323 PSGVSPDKTID
-334 ALYAFTSCEVSIS
+334 ALYAFTGCEISIS

-375 DYLRRELEIRLG
+375 SYIRAELGIRLS
-387 ELEEQHLMESLEQLF
+387 ELQEQHLLESLEQLF

-408 KDREFEESKSVP
+408 KDKDFEEAKSVP
-420 EVIGHIRNRLED
+420 EVVAHIRSRLED
-432 VLDSFI
+432 ALETFF
-438 RPVTDDDLKHLLELK
+438 RPVTDEDLKHLLELK

-462 EKSDTSIARL
+462 EKSDASIARL
-472 EEEMADTKRRLG
+472 MDEMADTERRLG
-484 DVRSEAIAWY
+484 DVRSEAISWY
-494 GSLYEDFGKKYPRK
+494 ETLYEDFGKQYPRR
-508 TRICSFD
+508 TTIRSFD

-546 YVGDVSDIDDVI
+546 YVSDVSDIDDVI

-565 YFITKVADK
+565 YFITKVSEK

-597 VVYRDGKEGTSFIK
+597 AVYRDGKEGTAFIK
-611 RFAVKTAI
+611 RFAVTTAI

-667 FETDFADQLIKGRQ
+667 FETDFADLLIKGRQ

-717 RINYDERGDYL
+717 RLNYDDRGDYL
-728 GEFMGDDQ
+728 GEFMGDDK
-736 ILVIL
+736 ILVVL

-746 YLTDFSESNHFE
+746 YLTDFSDSNHFE
-758 RNILVIEQYDP
+758 RNLLVIEQYDP

-774 LAYFNSKEG
+774 LVYHNSKEG
-783 YTYLKRFLLEEEKL
+783 FTYLKRFLLEEDKL
-797 RRKDTILTNEE
+797 RKKDTILTNPD
-808 DTVILITDEPYARVE
+808 DTLLLLSDEPYARVE
-823 VQYEDDTTEEIEAE
+823 VVYEDETTEEVEAE
-837 DFIGVKGVRA
+837 DFIAVKGVRA
-847 KGKRISTNPVRQVTE
+847 KGKRISTGTTTEVHE
-862 LEPLRQPEETDEGED
+862 LEPLKQPEDEAD
-877 PEEDT
+877 DDSDEEDT
-882 DEKTDEAT
+882 PDEEVESDMDD
-890 ARAEEEA
+890 RAEEEA
-897 RVIEEV
+897 QVIEEV
-903 TRQQRLRFEDDDED
+903 TRQQRLTFRDDDE

>member
-1 MDRDDDKKELE
+1 MDREEK
-12 QQPLDQE
+12 
-19 DDTAP
+19 
-24 IDEQHPAPTT
+24 
-34 EGEEQAEELR
+34 GEERADHLTDTEEELTPTEEKASLTDDVR
-44 YEATHDSHGNY
+44 YGRTHDSYGNY

-87 VQRRILFTM
+87 VQRRILYTM

-125 DALVQLGQRGLLIEC
+125 DALVQLGQRQLLIEC

-179 ILSYDGAN
+179 VPSYDGAN
-187 MEPVHLPV
+187 EEPVNLPV
-195 KFPLLLAQGA
+195 KFPFLLAQGA
-205 EGIAVGLSSKILPHN
+205 EGIAVGLSCKILPHN
-220 VGELLEA
+220 VGELLQA
-227 CVSYLKGEPYQLY
+227 CVSYLRGEPYELY
-240 PDFPTGGLID
+240 PDFPTGGLVD
-250 VSKYNGGERGG
+250 VAKYSDGERGG

-282 PYSTTTGTLIDSIL
+282 PYSSTTGSLIDSIL

-323 PGGVSPDKTID
+323 PSGVSPDKTID
-334 ALYAFTSCEVSIS
+334 ALYAFTGCEISIS

-375 DYLRRELEIRLG
+375 SYIRAELGIRLS
-387 ELEEQHLMESLEQLF
+387 ELQEQHLLESLEQLF

-408 KDREFEESKSVP
+408 KDKDFEEAKSVP
-420 EVIGHIRNRLED
+420 EVVAHIRSRLED
-432 VLDSFI
+432 ALETFF
-438 RPVTDDDLKHLLELK
+438 RPVTDEDLKHLLELK

-462 EKSDTSIARL
+462 EKSDASIARL
-472 EEEMADTKRRLG
+472 MDEMADTERRLG
-484 DVRSEAIAWY
+484 DVRSEAISWY
-494 GSLYEDFGKKYPRK
+494 ETLYEDFGKQYPRR
-508 TRICSFD
+508 TTIRSFD

-546 YVGDVSDIDDVI
+546 YVSDVSDIDDVI

-565 YFITKVADK
+565 YFITRVSEK

-597 VVYRDGKEGTSFIK
+597 AVYRDGKEGTAFIK
-611 RFAVKTAI
+611 RFAVTTAI

-667 FETDFADQLIKGRQ
+667 FETDFADLLIKGRQ

-717 RINYDERGDYL
+717 RLNYDDRGDYL
-728 GEFMGDDQ
+728 GEFMGDDK
-736 ILVIL
+736 ILVVL

-746 YLTDFSESNHFE
+746 YLTDFSDSNHFE
-758 RNILVIEQYDP
+758 RNLLVIEQYDP

-774 LAYFNSKEG
+774 LVYHNSKEG
-783 YTYLKRFLLEEEKL
+783 FTYMKRFLLEEDKL
-797 RRKDTILTNEE
+797 RKKDTILTNPD
-808 DTVILITDEPYARVE
+808 DTLLLLTDEPYARVE
-823 VQYEDDTTEEIEAE
+823 VVYEDETTEEVEAE
-837 DFIGVKGVRA
+837 DFIAVKGVRA
-847 KGKRISTNPVRQVTE
+847 KGKRISTGTTTEVHE
-862 LEPLRQPEETDEGED
+862 LEPLKQPEDEAD
-877 PEEDT
+877 DDSDEEDT
-882 DEKTDEAT
+882 PDEEVESDMDD
-890 ARAEEEA
+890 RAEEEA
-897 RVIEEV
+897 QVIEEV
-903 TRQQRLRFEDDDED
+903 TRQQRLTFRDDDE

>member
-1 MDRDDDKKELE
+1 MDREEK
-12 QQPLDQE
+12 
-19 DDTAP
+19 
-24 IDEQHPAPTT
+24 
-34 EGEEQAEELR
+34 GEERADHLTDTEEELTPTEEGAPLADEVR
-44 YEATHDSHGNY
+44 YGRTHDSHGNY

-87 VQRRILFTM
+87 VQRRILYTM

-125 DALVQLGQRGLLIEC
+125 DALVQLGQRQLLIEC

-179 ILSYDGAN
+179 VPSYDGAN
-187 MEPVHLPV
+187 EEPVNLPV

-205 EGIAVGLSSKILPHN
+205 EGIAVGLSCKILPHN
-220 VGELLEA
+220 VGELLQA
-227 CVSYLKGEPYQLY
+227 CVSYLRGEPYELY
-240 PDFPTGGLID
+240 PDFPTGGLVD
-250 VSKYNGGERGG
+250 VAKYSDGERGG

-282 PYSTTTGTLIDSIL
+282 PYSSTTGSLIDSIL

-323 PGGVSPDKTID
+323 PSGVSPDKTID
-334 ALYAFTSCEVSIS
+334 ALYAFTGCEISIS

-375 DYLRRELEIRLG
+375 SYIRAELGIRLS
-387 ELEEQHLMESLEQLF
+387 ELQEQHLLESLEQLF

-408 KDREFEESKSVP
+408 KDKDFEEAKSVP
-420 EVIGHIRNRLED
+420 EVVAHIRSRLED
-432 VLDSFI
+432 ALETFF
-438 RPVTDDDLKHLLELK
+438 RPVTDEDLKHLLELK

-462 EKSDTSIARL
+462 EKSNASIARL
-472 EEEMADTKRRLG
+472 MDEMADTERRLG
-484 DVRSEAIAWY
+484 DVRSEAISWY
-494 GSLYEDFGKKYPRK
+494 ETLYENFGKQYPRR
-508 TRICSFD
+508 TTIRSFD

-546 YVGDVSDIDDVI
+546 YVSDVSDIDDVI

-565 YFITKVADK
+565 YFITKVSEK

-597 VVYRDGKEGTSFIK
+597 AVYRDGKEGTAFIK
-611 RFAVKTAI
+611 RFAVTTAI

-667 FETDFADQLIKGRQ
+667 FETDFADLLIKGRQ

-717 RINYDERGDYL
+717 RLNYDDRGDYL
-728 GEFMGDDQ
+728 GEFMGDDK
-736 ILVIL
+736 ILVVL

-746 YLTDFSESNHFE
+746 YLTDFSDSNHFE
-758 RNILVIEQYDP
+758 RNLLVIEQYDP

-774 LAYFNSKEG
+774 LVYHNSKEG
-783 YTYLKRFLLEEEKL
+783 FTYMKRFLLEEDKL
-797 RRKDTILTNEE
+797 RKKDTILTNPD
-808 DTVILITDEPYARVE
+808 DTLLLLTDEPYARVE
-823 VQYEDDTTEEIEAE
+823 VVYEDGTTEEVEAE
-837 DFIGVKGVRA
+837 DFSAVKGVRA
-847 KGKRISTNPVRQVTE
+847 KGKRVSTGTVTEVHE
-862 LEPLRQPEETDEGED
+862 LEPLKQPEDEAD
-877 PEEDT
+877 DDSDEEDT
-882 DEKTDEAT
+882 PDEEVESDMDD
-890 ARAEEEA
+890 RAEEEA
-897 RVIEEV
+897 QVIEEV
-903 TRQQRLRFEDDDED
+903 TRQQRLTFRDDDE

>member
-1 MDRDDDKKELE
+1 MDREEK
-12 QQPLDQE
+12 
-19 DDTAP
+19 
-24 IDEQHPAPTT
+24 
-34 EGEEQAEELR
+34 GEERADHLTDTEEELTPTEEGAPLADDVR
-44 YEATHDSHGNY
+44 YGRTHDSHGNY

-87 VQRRILFTM
+87 VQRRILYTM

-125 DALVQLGQRGLLIEC
+125 DALVQLGQRQLLIEC

-179 ILSYDGAN
+179 VPSYDGAN
-187 MEPVHLPV
+187 EEPVNLPV

-205 EGIAVGLSSKILPHN
+205 EGIAVGLSCKILPHN
-220 VGELLEA
+220 VGELLQA
-227 CVSYLKGEPYQLY
+227 CVSYLRGEPYELY
-240 PDFPTGGLID
+240 PDFPTGGLVD
-250 VSKYNGGERGG
+250 VAKYGDGERGG

-282 PYSTTTGTLIDSIL
+282 PYSSTTGSLIDSIL

-323 PGGVSPDKTID
+323 PSGVSPDKTID
-334 ALYAFTSCEVSIS
+334 ALYAFTGCEISIS

-375 DYLRRELEIRLG
+375 SYIRAELGIRLS
-387 ELEEQHLMESLEQLF
+387 ELQEQHLLESLEQLF

-408 KDREFEESKSVP
+408 KDKDFEEAKSVP
-420 EVIGHIRNRLED
+420 EVVAHIRSRLED
-432 VLDSFI
+432 ALDTFF
-438 RPVTDDDLKHLLELK
+438 RPVTDEDLKHLLELK

-462 EKSDTSIARL
+462 EKSDASIARL
-472 EEEMADTKRRLG
+472 MDEMADTERRLG
-484 DVRSEAIAWY
+484 DVRSEAISWY
-494 GSLYEDFGKKYPRK
+494 ETLYEDFGKQYPRR
-508 TRICSFD
+508 TTIRSFD

-546 YVGDVSDIDDVI
+546 YVSDVSDIDDVI

-565 YFITKVADK
+565 YFITKVSEK

-597 VVYRDGKEGTSFIK
+597 AVYRDGKEGTAFIK
-611 RFAVKTAI
+611 RFAVTTAI

-667 FETDFADQLIKGRQ
+667 FETDFADLLIKGRQ

-717 RINYDERGDYL
+717 RLNYDDRGDYL
-728 GEFMGDDQ
+728 GEFMGDDK
-736 ILVIL
+736 ILVVL

-746 YLTDFSESNHFE
+746 YLTDFSDSNHFE
-758 RNILVIEQYDP
+758 RNLLVIEQYDP

-774 LAYFNSKEG
+774 LVYHNSKEG
-783 YTYLKRFLLEEEKL
+783 FTYMKRFLLEEDKL
-797 RRKDTILTNEE
+797 RKKDTILTNPD
-808 DTVILITDEPYARVE
+808 DTLLLLSDEPYARVE
-823 VQYEDDTTEEIEAE
+823 VVYEDGTTEEVEAE
-837 DFIGVKGVRA
+837 DFIAVKGVRA
-847 KGKRISTNPVRQVTE
+847 KGKRISTGTTTEVHE
-862 LEPLRQPEETDEGED
+862 LEPLKQPEDEAD
-877 PEEDT
+877 DDSDEEDT
-882 DEKTDEAT
+882 PDEEVESDMDD
-890 ARAEEEA
+890 RAEEEA
-897 RVIEEV
+897 QVIEEV
-903 TRQQRLRFEDDDED
+903 TRQQRLTFRDDDE

>member
-1 MDRDDDKKELE
+1 MDREDKGEERADHLT
-12 QQPLDQE
+12 
-19 DDTAP
+19 DT
-24 IDEQHPAPTT
+24 EEGLAPTE
-34 EGEEQAEELR
+34 EGAPLADEVR
-44 YEATHDSHGNY
+44 YGRTHDSHGNY

-87 VQRRILFTM
+87 VQRRILYTM

-125 DALVQLGQRGLLIEC
+125 DALVQLGQRRLLIEC

-179 ILSYDGAN
+179 VPSYDGAN
-187 MEPVHLPV
+187 EEPVNLPV

-205 EGIAVGLSSKILPHN
+205 EGIAVGLSCKILPHN
-220 VGELLEA
+220 VGELLQA
-227 CVSYLKGEPYQLY
+227 CVSYLRGEPYELY
-240 PDFPTGGLID
+240 PDFPTGGLVD
-250 VSKYNGGERGG
+250 VAKYSDGERGG

-282 PYSTTTGTLIDSIL
+282 PYSTTTGSLIDSIL

-334 ALYAFTSCEVSIS
+334 ALYAFTGCEISIS

-358 EFLTVSEVLA
+358 EFLTVSEVLV
-368 DGCERTM
+368 DGCKRTM
-375 DYLRRELEIRLG
+375 GYIRAELGIRLS
-387 ELEEQHLMESLEQLF
+387 ELQEQHLLESLEQLF

-408 KDREFEESKSVP
+408 KDKDFEEAKSVP
-420 EVIGHIRNRLED
+420 EVVAHIRGRLED
-432 VLDSFI
+432 VLETFF

-462 EKSDTSIARL
+462 EKSDASIAHL
-472 EEEMADTKRRLG
+472 MDEMADTERRLG
-484 DVRSEAIAWY
+484 DVRSEAISWY
-494 GSLYEDFGKKYPRK
+494 ETLFEDFGRQYPRR
-508 TRICSFD
+508 TTIRSFD

-565 YFITKVADK
+565 YFITKVSEK

-597 VVYRDGKEGTSFIK
+597 VVYRDGKEGTAFIK
-611 RFAVKTAI
+611 RFAVTSVI
-619 RDREYDLTRGKPDSK
+619 RDREYDLTRGKAESK

-667 FETDFADQLIKGRQ
+667 FETDFADLLIKGRQ

-717 RINYDERGDYL
+717 RLNYDERGDYL
-728 GEFMGDDQ
+728 GEFMGDDKL
-736 ILVIL
+736 LVVL
-741 EDGTV
+741 DDGTV
-746 YLTDFSESNHFE
+746 YLSDFSDSNHFE

-774 LAYFNSKEG
+774 LAYHNSKEG
-783 YTYLKRFLLEEEKL
+783 YTYLKRFLLEEDKL
-797 RRKDTILTNEE
+797 RKKDSILTNTD
-808 DTVILITDEPYARVE
+808 DTLLLLSDEPYARVE
-823 VQYEDDTTEEIEAE
+823 VVYEEGPAEEIEAE
-837 DFIGVKGVRA
+837 DFIAVKGVRA
-847 KGKRISTNPVRQVTE
+847 KGKRISTATVTEVRE
-862 LEPLRQPEETDEGED
+862 LEPLRRPEDEEGDDEPDEEDAPDGEETSDVD
-877 PEEDT
+877 D
-882 DEKTDEAT
+882 
-890 ARAEEEA
+890 RAEEEA
-897 RVIEEV
+897 QVIEEV
-903 TRQQRLRFEDDDED
+903 TRQQRLTFKDDED
-917 E
+917 A

>member
-1 MDRDDDKKELE
+1 MDREEK
-12 QQPLDQE
+12 
-19 DDTAP
+19 
-24 IDEQHPAPTT
+24 
-34 EGEEQAEELR
+34 GEERADHLTDTEEELTPTEEEASLTDDVR
-44 YEATHDSHGNY
+44 YGRTHDSHGNY

-87 VQRRILFTM
+87 VQRRILYTM

-125 DALVQLGQRGLLIEC
+125 DALVQLGQRQLLIEC

-179 ILSYDGAN
+179 VPSYDGAN
-187 MEPVHLPV
+187 EEPVNLPV

-205 EGIAVGLSSKILPHN
+205 EGIAVGLSCKILPHN
-220 VGELLEA
+220 VGELLQA
-227 CVSYLKGEPYQLY
+227 CVSYLRGEPYELY
-240 PDFPTGGLID
+240 PDFPTGGLVD
-250 VSKYNGGERGG
+250 VAKYSDGERGG

-282 PYSTTTGTLIDSIL
+282 PYSSTTGSLIDSIL

-323 PGGVSPDKTID
+323 PSGVSPDKTID
-334 ALYAFTSCEVSIS
+334 ALYAFTGCEISIS

-375 DYLRRELEIRLG
+375 SYIRAELGIRLS
-387 ELEEQHLMESLEQLF
+387 ELQEQHLLESLEQLF

-408 KDREFEESKSVP
+408 KDKDFEEAKSVP
-420 EVIGHIRNRLED
+420 EVVEHIRSRLED
-432 VLDSFI
+432 ALETFF
-438 RPVTDDDLKHLLELK
+438 RPVTDEDLKHLLELK

-462 EKSDTSIARL
+462 EKSDASIARL
-472 EEEMADTKRRLG
+472 MDEMADTERRLG
-484 DVRSEAIAWY
+484 DVRSEAISWY
-494 GSLYEDFGKKYPRK
+494 ETLYEDFGKQYPRR
-508 TRICSFD
+508 TTIRSFD

-546 YVGDVSDIDDVI
+546 YVSDVSDIDDVI

-565 YFITKVADK
+565 YFITKVSEK

-597 VVYRDGKEGTSFIK
+597 AVYRDGKEGTAFIK
-611 RFAVKTAI
+611 RFAVTTAI

-667 FETDFADQLIKGRQ
+667 FETDFADLLIKGRQ

-717 RINYDERGDYL
+717 RLNYDDRGDYL
-728 GEFMGDDQ
+728 GEFMGDDK
-736 ILVIL
+736 ILVVL

-746 YLTDFSESNHFE
+746 YLTDFSDSNHFE
-758 RNILVIEQYDP
+758 RNLLVIEQYDP

-774 LAYFNSKEG
+774 LVYHNSKEG
-783 YTYLKRFLLEEEKL
+783 FTYLKRFLLEEDKL
-797 RRKDTILTNEE
+797 RKKDTILTNPD
-808 DTVILITDEPYARVE
+808 DTLLLLSDEPYARVE
-823 VQYEDDTTEEIEAE
+823 VVYEDGTTEEVEAE
-837 DFIGVKGVRA
+837 DFIAVKGVRA
-847 KGKRISTNPVRQVTE
+847 KGKRISTGTTTEVHE
-862 LEPLRQPEETDEGED
+862 LEPLKQPEDEAD
-877 PEEDT
+877 NDSDEEDT
-882 DEKTDEAT
+882 PDEEVESDMDD
-890 ARAEEEA
+890 RAEEEA
-897 RVIEEV
+897 QVIEEV
-903 TRQQRLRFEDDDED
+903 TRQQRLTFRDDDE

>member
-1 MDRDDDKKELE
+1 MDREEK
-12 QQPLDQE
+12 
-19 DDTAP
+19 
-24 IDEQHPAPTT
+24 
-34 EGEEQAEELR
+34 GEERADHLTDTEEELTPTEEEASLADDVR
-44 YEATHDSHGNY
+44 YGRTHDSHGNY

-87 VQRRILFTM
+87 VQRRILYTM

-125 DALVQLGQRGLLIEC
+125 DALVQLGQRQLLIEC

-179 ILSYDGAN
+179 VPSYDGAN
-187 MEPVHLPV
+187 EEPVNLPV

-205 EGIAVGLSSKILPHN
+205 EGIAVGLSCKILPHN
-220 VGELLEA
+220 VGELLQA
-227 CVSYLKGEPYQLY
+227 CVSYLRGEPYELY
-240 PDFPTGGLID
+240 PDFPTGGLVD
-250 VSKYNGGERGG
+250 VAKYSDGERGG

-269 EKVDSH
+269 KKVDSH

-282 PYSTTTGTLIDSIL
+282 PYSSTTGSLIDSIL

-323 PGGVSPDKTID
+323 PSGVSPDKTID
-334 ALYAFTSCEVSIS
+334 ALYAFTGCEISIS

-375 DYLRRELEIRLG
+375 SYIRAELGIRLS
-387 ELEEQHLMESLEQLF
+387 ELQEQHLLESLEQLF

-408 KDREFEESKSVP
+408 KDKDFEEAKSVP
-420 EVIGHIRNRLED
+420 EVVEHIRSRLED
-432 VLDSFI
+432 ALETFF
-438 RPVTDDDLKHLLELK
+438 RPVTDEDLKHLLELK

-462 EKSDTSIARL
+462 EKSDASIARL
-472 EEEMADTKRRLG
+472 MDEMADTERRLG
-484 DVRSEAIAWY
+484 DVRSEAISWY
-494 GSLYEDFGKKYPRK
+494 ETLYEDFGKQYPRR
-508 TRICSFD
+508 TTIRSFD

-546 YVGDVSDIDDVI
+546 YVSDVSDIDDVI

-565 YFITKVADK
+565 YFITKVSEK

-597 VVYRDGKEGTSFIK
+597 AVYRDGKEGTAFIK
-611 RFAVKTAI
+611 RFAVTTAI

-667 FETDFADQLIKGRQ
+667 FETDFADLLIKGRQ

-717 RINYDERGDYL
+717 RLNYDDRGDYL
-728 GEFMGDDQ
+728 GEFMGDDK
-736 ILVIL
+736 ILVVL

-746 YLTDFSESNHFE
+746 YLTDFSDSNHFE
-758 RNILVIEQYDP
+758 RNLLVIEQYDP

-774 LAYFNSKEG
+774 LVYHNSKEG
-783 YTYLKRFLLEEEKL
+783 FTYMKRFLLEEDKL
-797 RRKDTILTNEE
+797 RKKDTILTNPD
-808 DTVILITDEPYARVE
+808 DTLLLLTDEPYARVE
-823 VQYEDDTTEEIEAE
+823 VVYEDETTEEVEAE
-837 DFIGVKGVRA
+837 DFIAVKGVRA
-847 KGKRISTNPVRQVTE
+847 KGKRVSTGTTTEVHE
-862 LEPLRQPEETDEGED
+862 LEPLKQPEDEAD
-877 PEEDT
+877 DDSDEEDT
-882 DEKTDEAT
+882 PDEEVEADMDD
-890 ARAEEEA
+890 RAEEEA
-897 RVIEEV
+897 QVIEEV
-903 TRQQRLRFEDDDED
+903 TRQQRLTFRDDDE

>member
-1 MDRDDDKKELE
+1 MDREEK
-12 QQPLDQE
+12 
-19 DDTAP
+19 
-24 IDEQHPAPTT
+24 
-34 EGEEQAEELR
+34 GEERADHLTDTEEELTPTEEEAPLADDVR
-44 YEATHDSHGNY
+44 YGRTQDSHGNY

-87 VQRRILFTM
+87 VQRRILYTM

-125 DALVQLGQRGLLIEC
+125 DALVQLGQRQLLIEC

-179 ILSYDGAN
+179 IPSYDGAN
-187 MEPVHLPV
+187 EEPVNLPV

-205 EGIAVGLSSKILPHN
+205 EGIAVGLSCKILPHN
-220 VGELLEA
+220 VGELLQA
-227 CVSYLKGEPYQLY
+227 CVSYLRGEPYELY
-240 PDFPTGGLID
+240 PDFPTGGLVD
-250 VSKYNGGERGG
+250 VAKYSDGERGG

-282 PYSTTTGTLIDSIL
+282 PYSSTTGSLIDSIL

-323 PGGVSPDKTID
+323 PSGVSPDKTID
-334 ALYAFTSCEVSIS
+334 ALYAFTGCEISIS

-375 DYLRRELEIRLG
+375 GYIRAELGIRLS
-387 ELEEQHLMESLEQLF
+387 ELQEQHLLESLEQLF

-408 KDREFEESKSVP
+408 KDKDFEEAKSVP
-420 EVIGHIRNRLED
+420 EVVAHIRSRLED
-432 VLDSFI
+432 ALETFF
-438 RPVTDDDLKHLLELK
+438 RPVTDEDLKHLLELK

-462 EKSDTSIARL
+462 EKSDASIARL
-472 EEEMADTKRRLG
+472 MDEMADTERRLG
-484 DVRSEAIAWY
+484 DVRSEAISWY
-494 GSLYEDFGKKYPRK
+494 ETLYEDFGKQYPRR
-508 TRICSFD
+508 TTIRSFD

-546 YVGDVSDIDDVI
+546 YVSDVSDIDDVI

-565 YFITKVADK
+565 YFITKVSEK

-597 VVYRDGKEGTSFIK
+597 AVYRDGKEGTAFIK
-611 RFAVKTAI
+611 RFAVTTAI
-619 RDREYDLTRGKPDSK
+619 RDREYDLTRGKPESK

-667 FETDFADQLIKGRQ
+667 FETDFADLLIKGRQ

-717 RINYDERGDYL
+717 RLNYDDRGDYL
-728 GEFMGDDQ
+728 GEFMGDDK
-736 ILVIL
+736 ILVVL

-746 YLTDFSESNHFE
+746 YLTDFSDSNHFE
-758 RNILVIEQYDP
+758 RNLLVIEQYDP

-774 LAYFNSKEG
+774 LVYHNSKEG
-783 YTYLKRFLLEEEKL
+783 FTYMKRFLLEEDKL
-797 RRKDTILTNEE
+797 RKKDTILTNPD
-808 DTVILITDEPYARVE
+808 DTLLLLSDEPYARVE
-823 VQYEDDTTEEIEAE
+823 VVYEDGTTEEVEAE
-837 DFIGVKGVRA
+837 DFIAVKGVRA
-847 KGKRISTNPVRQVTE
+847 KGKRISTGTVTEVHE
-862 LEPLRQPEETDEGED
+862 LEPLKQPEDEGDDDSDEEGADDGEETDVD
-877 PEEDT
+877 D
-882 DEKTDEAT
+882 
-890 ARAEEEA
+890 RAEEEA
-897 RVIEEV
+897 QVIEEV
-903 TRQQRLRFEDDDED
+903 TRQQRLTFRDED
-917 E
+917 EE

>member
-1 MDRDDDKKELE
+1 MDREEK
-12 QQPLDQE
+12 
-19 DDTAP
+19 
-24 IDEQHPAPTT
+24 
-34 EGEEQAEELR
+34 GEERADHLTDTEEELTPTEEEASLADDVR
-44 YEATHDSHGNY
+44 YGRTHDSHGNY

-87 VQRRILFTM
+87 VQRRILYTM

-125 DALVQLGQRGLLIEC
+125 DALVQLGQRQLLIEC

-179 ILSYDGAN
+179 VPSYDGAN
-187 MEPVHLPV
+187 EEPVNLPV

-205 EGIAVGLSSKILPHN
+205 EGIAVGLSCKILPHN
-220 VGELLEA
+220 VGELLQA
-227 CVSYLKGEPYQLY
+227 CVSYLRGEPYELY
-240 PDFPTGGLID
+240 PDFPTGGLVD
-250 VSKYNGGERGG
+250 VAKYSDGERGG

-282 PYSTTTGTLIDSIL
+282 PYSSTTGSLIDSIL
-296 KANETGKIKIKK
+296 KANDTGKIKIKK

-323 PGGVSPDKTID
+323 PSGVSPDKTID
-334 ALYAFTSCEVSIS
+334 ALYAFTGCEISIS

-375 DYLRRELEIRLG
+375 SYIRAELGIRLS
-387 ELEEQHLMESLEQLF
+387 ELQEQHLLESLEQLF

-408 KDREFEESKSVP
+408 KDKDFEEAKSVP
-420 EVIGHIRNRLED
+420 EVVAHIRSRLED
-432 VLDSFI
+432 ALETFF
-438 RPVTDDDLKHLLELK
+438 RPVTDEDLKHLLELK

-462 EKSDTSIARL
+462 EKSDASIARL
-472 EEEMADTKRRLG
+472 MDEMADTERRLG
-484 DVRSEAIAWY
+484 DVRSEAISWY
-494 GSLYEDFGKKYPRK
+494 ETLYEDFGKQYPRR
-508 TRICSFD
+508 TTIRSFD

-546 YVGDVSDIDDVI
+546 YVSDVSDIDDVI
-558 VFLRSGV
+558 VFLRNGV
-565 YFITKVADK
+565 YFITKVSEK

-597 VVYRDGKEGTSFIK
+597 AVYRDGKEGTSFIK
-611 RFAVKTAI
+611 RFAVTTAI
-619 RDREYDLTRGKPDSK
+619 RDREYDLTRGKAESK

-667 FETDFADQLIKGRQ
+667 FETDFADLLIKGRQ

-717 RINYDERGDYL
+717 RLNYDDRGDYL
-728 GEFMGDDQ
+728 GEFMGDDK
-736 ILVIL
+736 ILVVL

-746 YLTDFSESNHFE
+746 YLTDFSDSNHFE
-758 RNILVIEQYDP
+758 RNLLVIEQYDP

-774 LAYFNSKEG
+774 LVYHNSKEG
-783 YTYLKRFLLEEEKL
+783 FTYMKRFLLEEDKL
-797 RRKDTILTNEE
+797 RKKDTILTNPD
-808 DTVILITDEPYARVE
+808 DTLLLLSDEPYARVE
-823 VQYEDDTTEEIEAE
+823 VVYEDGTTEEVEAE
-837 DFIGVKGVRA
+837 DFIAVKGVRA
-847 KGKRISTNPVRQVTE
+847 KGKRVSTGTVTEVHE
-862 LEPLRQPEETDEGED
+862 LEPLKQPEDEAD
-877 PEEDT
+877 DDSDEEDT
-882 DEKTDEAT
+882 PDEEVESDMDD
-890 ARAEEEA
+890 RAEEEA
-897 RVIEEV
+897 QVIEEV
-903 TRQQRLRFEDDDED
+903 TRQQRLTFRDDDE

>member
-1 MDRDDDKKELE
+1 MDREEK
-12 QQPLDQE
+12 
-19 DDTAP
+19 
-24 IDEQHPAPTT
+24 
-34 EGEEQAEELR
+34 GEERADHLTDTEEELTPTEEEALPADDVR
-44 YEATHDSHGNY
+44 YGRTHDSHGNY

-87 VQRRILFTM
+87 VQRRILYTM

-125 DALVQLGQRGLLIEC
+125 DALVQLGQRQLLIEC

-179 ILSYDGAN
+179 VPSYDGAN
-187 MEPVHLPV
+187 EEPVNLPV

-205 EGIAVGLSSKILPHN
+205 EGIAVGLSCKILPHN
-220 VGELLEA
+220 VGELLQA
-227 CVSYLKGEPYQLY
+227 CVSYLRGEPYELY
-240 PDFPTGGLID
+240 PDFPTGGLVD
-250 VSKYNGGERGG
+250 VAKYSDGERGG

-282 PYSTTTGTLIDSIL
+282 PYSSTTGSLIDSIL

-323 PGGVSPDKTID
+323 PSGVSPDKTID
-334 ALYAFTSCEVSIS
+334 ALYAFTGCEISIS

-375 DYLRRELEIRLG
+375 SYIRAELGIRLS
-387 ELEEQHLMESLEQLF
+387 ELQEQHLLESLEQLF

-408 KDREFEESKSVP
+408 KDKDFEEAKSVP
-420 EVIGHIRNRLED
+420 EVVAHIRSRLED
-432 VLDSFI
+432 ALETFF
-438 RPVTDDDLKHLLELK
+438 RPVTDEDLKHLLELK

-462 EKSDTSIARL
+462 EKSDASIARL
-472 EEEMADTKRRLG
+472 MDEMTDTERRLG
-484 DVRSEAIAWY
+484 DVRSEAISWY
-494 GSLYEDFGKKYPRK
+494 ETLYEDFGKQYPRR
-508 TRICSFD
+508 TTIRSFD

-546 YVGDVSDIDDVI
+546 YVSDVSDIDDVI

-565 YFITKVADK
+565 YFITKVSEK

-597 VVYRDGKEGTSFIK
+597 AVYRDGKEGTSFIK
-611 RFAVKTAI
+611 RFAVTTAI

-667 FETDFADQLIKGRQ
+667 FETDFADLLIKGRQ

-717 RINYDERGDYL
+717 RLNYDDRGDYL
-728 GEFMGDDQ
+728 GEFMGDDK
-736 ILVIL
+736 ILVVL

-746 YLTDFSESNHFE
+746 YLTDFSDSNHFE
-758 RNILVIEQYDP
+758 RNLLVIEQYDP

-774 LAYFNSKEG
+774 LVYHNSKEG
-783 YTYLKRFLLEEEKL
+783 FTYMKRFLLEEDKL
-797 RRKDTILTNEE
+797 RKKDTILTNPD
-808 DTVILITDEPYARVE
+808 DTLLLLSDEPYARVE
-823 VQYEDDTTEEIEAE
+823 VVYEDGTTEEVEAE
-837 DFIGVKGVRA
+837 DFIAVKGVRA
-847 KGKRISTNPVRQVTE
+847 KGKRISTGTTTEVHE
-862 LEPLRQPEETDEGED
+862 LEPLKQPEDEAD
-877 PEEDT
+877 DDSDEEDT
-882 DEKTDEAT
+882 PDEEVESDMDD
-890 ARAEEEA
+890 RAEEEA
-897 RVIEEV
+897 QVIEEV
-903 TRQQRLRFEDDDED
+903 TRQQRLTFRDDDE

>member
-1 MDRDDDKKELE
+1 MDREEK
-12 QQPLDQE
+12 
-19 DDTAP
+19 
-24 IDEQHPAPTT
+24 
-34 EGEEQAEELR
+34 GEERADHLTDTEEELTPTEEGAPLADDVR
-44 YEATHDSHGNY
+44 YGRTHDSHGNY

-87 VQRRILFTM
+87 VQRRILYTM

-125 DALVQLGQRGLLIEC
+125 DALVQLGQRQLLIEC

-179 ILSYDGAN
+179 VPSYDGAN
-187 MEPVHLPV
+187 EEPVNLPV

-205 EGIAVGLSSKILPHN
+205 EGIAVGLSCKILPHN
-220 VGELLEA
+220 VGELLQA
-227 CVSYLKGEPYQLY
+227 CVSYLRGEPYELY
-240 PDFPTGGLID
+240 PDFPTGGLVD
-250 VSKYNGGERGG
+250 VAKYSDGERGG

-282 PYSTTTGTLIDSIL
+282 PYSSTTGSLIDSIL

-323 PGGVSPDKTID
+323 PSGVSPDKTID
-334 ALYAFTSCEVSIS
+334 ALYAFTGCEISIS

-375 DYLRRELEIRLG
+375 GYIRAELGIRLS
-387 ELEEQHLMESLEQLF
+387 ELQEQHLLESLEQLF

-408 KDREFEESKSVP
+408 KDKDFEEAKSVP
-420 EVIGHIRNRLED
+420 EVVEHIRSRLED
-432 VLDSFI
+432 ALETFF
-438 RPVTDDDLKHLLELK
+438 RPVTDEDLKHLLELK

-462 EKSDTSIARL
+462 EKSDASIARL
-472 EEEMADTKRRLG
+472 MDEMADTERRLG
-484 DVRSEAIAWY
+484 DVRSEAISWY
-494 GSLYEDFGKKYPRK
+494 ETLYEDFGKQYPRR
-508 TRICSFD
+508 TTIRSFD
-515 DIEAAKVAVKSEKLY
+515 DIEAAKVAVKSEKLF

-546 YVGDVSDIDDVI
+546 YVSDVSDIDDVI

-565 YFITKVADK
+565 YFITKVSEK

-597 VVYRDGKEGTSFIK
+597 AVYRDGKEGTAFIK
-611 RFAVKTAI
+611 RFAVTTAI

-667 FETDFADQLIKGRQ
+667 FETDFADLLIKGRQ

-717 RINYDERGDYL
+717 RLNYDDRGDYL
-728 GEFMGDDQ
+728 GEFMGDDK
-736 ILVIL
+736 ILVVL

-746 YLTDFSESNHFE
+746 YLTDFSDSNHFE
-758 RNILVIEQYDP
+758 RNLLVIEQYDP

-774 LAYFNSKEG
+774 LVYHNSKEG
-783 YTYLKRFLLEEEKL
+783 FTYMKRFLLEEDKL
-797 RRKDTILTNEE
+797 RKKDTILTNPD
-808 DTVILITDEPYARVE
+808 DTLLLLTDEPYARVE
-823 VQYEDDTTEEIEAE
+823 VVYEDGTTEEVEAE
-837 DFIGVKGVRA
+837 DFIAVKGVRA
-847 KGKRISTNPVRQVTE
+847 KGKRISTGTTTEVHE
-862 LEPLRQPEETDEGED
+862 LEPLKQPEDEGD
-877 PEEDT
+877 DDSDEEDT
-882 DEKTDEAT
+882 PDEEVESDMDD
-890 ARAEEEA
+890 RAEEEA
-897 RVIEEV
+897 QVIEEV
-903 TRQQRLRFEDDDED
+903 TRQQRLTFRDDDE

>member
-1 MDRDDDKKELE
+1 MDREEK
-12 QQPLDQE
+12 
-19 DDTAP
+19 
-24 IDEQHPAPTT
+24 
-34 EGEEQAEELR
+34 GEERADHLTDTEEGLTPTEEGAPPADDVR
-44 YEATHDSHGNY
+44 YGRTHDSHGNY

-87 VQRRILFTM
+87 VQRRILYTM

-125 DALVQLGQRGLLIEC
+125 DALVQLGQRQLLIEC

-179 ILSYDGAN
+179 VPSYDGAN
-187 MEPVHLPV
+187 EEPVNLPV

-205 EGIAVGLSSKILPHN
+205 EGIAVGLSCKILPHN
-220 VGELLEA
+220 VGELLQA
-227 CVSYLKGEPYQLY
+227 CVSYLRGEPYELY
-240 PDFPTGGLID
+240 PDFPTGGLVD
-250 VSKYNGGERGG
+250 VAKYSDGERGG

-282 PYSTTTGTLIDSIL
+282 PYSSTTGSLIDSIL

-323 PGGVSPDKTID
+323 PSGVSPDKTID
-334 ALYAFTSCEVSIS
+334 ALYAFTGCEISIS

-375 DYLRRELEIRLG
+375 SYIRAELGIRLS
-387 ELEEQHLMESLEQLF
+387 ELQEQHLLESLEQLF

-408 KDREFEESKSVP
+408 KDKDFEEAKSVP
-420 EVIGHIRNRLED
+420 EVVAHIRSRLED
-432 VLDSFI
+432 ALETFF
-438 RPVTDDDLKHLLELK
+438 RPVTDEDLKHLLELK

-462 EKSDTSIARL
+462 EKSNASIARL
-472 EEEMADTKRRLG
+472 MDEMADTERRLG
-484 DVRSEAIAWY
+484 DVRSEAISWY
-494 GSLYEDFGKKYPRK
+494 ETLYEDFGKQYPRR
-508 TRICSFD
+508 TTIRSFD

-546 YVGDVSDIDDVI
+546 YVSDVSDIDDVI

-565 YFITKVADK
+565 YFITKVSEK

-597 VVYRDGKEGTSFIK
+597 AVYRDGKEGTAFIK
-611 RFAVKTAI
+611 RFAVTTAI
-619 RDREYDLTRGKPDSK
+619 RDREYDLTRGKPESK

-667 FETDFADQLIKGRQ
+667 FETDFADLLIKGRQ

-717 RINYDERGDYL
+717 RLNYDDRGDYL
-728 GEFMGDDQ
+728 GEFMGDDK
-736 ILVIL
+736 ILVVL

-746 YLTDFSESNHFE
+746 YLTDFSDSNHFE
-758 RNILVIEQYDP
+758 RNLLVIEQYDP

-774 LAYFNSKEG
+774 LVYHNSKEG
-783 YTYLKRFLLEEEKL
+783 FTYMKRFLLEEDKL
-797 RRKDTILTNEE
+797 RKKDTILTNPD
-808 DTVILITDEPYARVE
+808 DTLLLLSDEPYARVE
-823 VQYEDDTTEEIEAE
+823 VVYEDGTTEEVEAE
-837 DFIGVKGVRA
+837 DFIAVKGVRA
-847 KGKRISTNPVRQVTE
+847 KGKRISTGTTTEVHE
-862 LEPLRQPEETDEGED
+862 LEPLKQPEDEAD
-877 PEEDT
+877 DDSDEEDT
-882 DEKTDEAT
+882 PDEEVESDMDD
-890 ARAEEEA
+890 RAEEEA
-897 RVIEEV
+897 QVIEEV
-903 TRQQRLRFEDDDED
+903 TRQQRLTFRDDDE

>member
-1 MDRDDDKKELE
+1 MDREDKGEERADRLT
-12 QQPLDQE
+12 
-19 DDTAP
+19 DT
-24 IDEQHPAPTT
+24 EEGLAPTE
-34 EGEEQAEELR
+34 EGAPLADEVR
-44 YEATHDSHGNY
+44 YGRTHDSHGNY

-87 VQRRILFTM
+87 VQRRILYTM

-125 DALVQLGQRGLLIEC
+125 DALVQLGQRRLLIEC

-179 ILSYDGAN
+179 VPSYDGAN
-187 MEPVHLPV
+187 EEPVNLPV

-205 EGIAVGLSSKILPHN
+205 EGIAVGLSCKILPHN
-220 VGELLEA
+220 VGELLQA
-227 CVSYLKGEPYQLY
+227 CVSYLRGEPYELY
-240 PDFPTGGLID
+240 PDFPTGGLVD
-250 VSKYNGGERGG
+250 VAKYSDGERGG

-282 PYSTTTGTLIDSIL
+282 PYSTTTGSLIDSIL

-334 ALYAFTSCEVSIS
+334 ALYAFTGCEISIS

-375 DYLRRELEIRLG
+375 GYIRAELGIRLS
-387 ELEEQHLMESLEQLF
+387 ELQEQHLLESLEQLF

-408 KDREFEESKSVP
+408 KDKDFEEAKSVS
-420 EVIGHIRNRLED
+420 EVVAHIRGRLED
-432 VLDSFI
+432 ALETFF
-438 RPVTDDDLKHLLELK
+438 RPVTDEDLKHLLELK

-462 EKSDTSIARL
+462 EKSDASIAHL
-472 EEEMADTKRRLG
+472 MDEMADTERRLG
-484 DVRSEAIAWY
+484 DVRSEAISWY
-494 GSLYEDFGKKYPRK
+494 ETLYEDFGRQYPRR
-508 TRICSFD
+508 TTIRSFD

-565 YFITKVADK
+565 YFITKVSEK

-597 VVYRDGKEGTSFIK
+597 VVYRDGKEGTAFIK
-611 RFAVKTAI
+611 RFAVTSVI
-619 RDREYDLTRGKPDSK
+619 RDREYDLTRGKAESK

-667 FETDFADQLIKGRQ
+667 FETDFADLLIKGRQ

-717 RINYDERGDYL
+717 RLNYDERGDYL
-728 GEFMGDDQ
+728 GEFMGDDKL
-736 ILVIL
+736 LVVL
-741 EDGTV
+741 DDGTV
-746 YLTDFSESNHFE
+746 YLSDFSDSNHFE

-774 LAYFNSKEG
+774 LVYHNSKEG
-783 YTYLKRFLLEEEKL
+783 YTYLKRFLLEEDKL
-797 RRKDTILTNEE
+797 RRKDTILTNPD
-808 DTVILITDEPYARVE
+808 DTLLLLSDEPYARVE
-823 VQYEDDTTEEIEAE
+823 VVYEEGPAEEIEAE
-837 DFIGVKGVRA
+837 DFIAVKGVRA
-847 KGKRISTNPVRQVTE
+847 KGKRISTATVTEVRE
-862 LEPLRQPEETDEGED
+862 LEPLRRPEDEEGDDEPDDEETSDGE
-877 PEEDT
+877 ETT
-882 DEKTDEAT
+882 DVDD
-890 ARAEEEA
+890 RAEEEA
-897 RVIEEV
+897 QVIEEV
-903 TRQQRLRFEDDDED
+903 TRQQRLAFKDEED

>member
-1 MDRDDDKKELE
+1 MDR
-12 QQPLDQE
+12 E
-19 DDTAP
+19 DM
-24 IDEQHPAPTT
+24 
-34 EGEEQAEELR
+34 GEERADHLTDTEEGLTPTEEGAPLADEVR
-44 YEATHDSHGNY
+44 YGRTHDSHGNY

-87 VQRRILFTM
+87 VQRRILYTM

-125 DALVQLGQRGLLIEC
+125 DALVQLGQRRLLIEC

-179 ILSYDGAN
+179 VPSYDGAN
-187 MEPVHLPV
+187 EEPVNLPV

-205 EGIAVGLSSKILPHN
+205 EGIAVGLSCKILPHN
-220 VGELLEA
+220 VGELLQA
-227 CVSYLKGEPYQLY
+227 CVSYLRGEPYELY
-240 PDFPTGGLID
+240 PDFPTGGLVD
-250 VSKYNGGERGG
+250 VAKYSDGERGG

-282 PYSTTTGTLIDSIL
+282 PYSTTTGSLIDSIL

-334 ALYAFTSCEVSIS
+334 ALYAFTGCEISIS

-375 DYLRRELEIRLG
+375 GYIRAELGIRLS
-387 ELEEQHLMESLEQLF
+387 ELQEQHLLESLEQLF

-408 KDREFEESKSVP
+408 KDKDFEEAKSVP
-420 EVIGHIRNRLED
+420 EVVEHIRSRLED
-432 VLDSFI
+432 ALETFF
-438 RPVTDDDLKHLLELK
+438 RPVTDEDLKHLLELK

-462 EKSDTSIARL
+462 EKSDASIARL
-472 EEEMADTKRRLG
+472 MDEMADTERRLG
-484 DVRSEAIAWY
+484 DVRSEAISWY
-494 GSLYEDFGKKYPRK
+494 ETLYEDFGKQYPRR
-508 TRICSFD
+508 TTIRSFD

-546 YVGDVSDIDDVI
+546 YVSDVSDIDDVI

-565 YFITKVADK
+565 YFITKVSEK

-597 VVYRDGKEGTSFIK
+597 AVYRDGKEGTAFIK
-611 RFAVKTAI
+611 RFAVTTAI

-667 FETDFADQLIKGRQ
+667 FETDFADLLIKGRQ

-717 RINYDERGDYL
+717 RLNYDDRGDYL
-728 GEFMGDDQ
+728 GEFMGDDK
-736 ILVIL
+736 ILVVL

-746 YLTDFSESNHFE
+746 YLTDFSDSNHFE
-758 RNILVIEQYDP
+758 RNLLVIEQYDP

-774 LAYFNSKEG
+774 LVYHNSKEG
-783 YTYLKRFLLEEEKL
+783 FTYLKRFLLEEDKL
-797 RRKDTILTNEE
+797 RKKDTILTNPD
-808 DTVILITDEPYARVE
+808 DTLLLLSDEPYARVE
-823 VQYEDDTTEEIEAE
+823 VVYEDGTTEEVEAE
-837 DFIGVKGVRA
+837 DFIAVKGVRA
-847 KGKRISTNPVRQVTE
+847 KGKRISNGTTTEVHE
-862 LEPLRQPEETDEGED
+862 LEPLKQPEDEAD
-877 PEEDT
+877 DDSDEEDT
-882 DEKTDEAT
+882 PDEEVESDMDD
-890 ARAEEEA
+890 RAEEEA
-897 RVIEEV
+897 QVIEEV
-903 TRQQRLRFEDDDED
+903 TRQQRLTFRDDDE